1 MNKLKRI
8 LILGLIAIL
17 CFSVIPTTVA
27 YADSQPFSIIGSDGT
42 AYTPVKTDIK
52 YDPVGEI
59 YPTVYCLWVPED
71 VATLTIRASD
81 TYQKLHC
88 ACNKGGTSTTEN
100 GEIVLSLS
108 TNNHTKRC
116 LSTKL
121 KNIPDVGKYIDSS
134 TDVAH
139 LMLVKLYDDQATKI
153 SYILIQAGGTKLIAD
168 PQPFSI
174 TGSDGTAYT
183 PVKTDIKYDP
193 VGEIYP
199 TVYCLWVPEDV
210 ATLTIRASDT
220 YQKLHCACN
229 KGGTSTTEN
238 GEIVL
243 SLSTNNHTKRCLST
257 KLKNIPGVGK
267 YIDSSTDAAH
277 LMLVKLYDDQTTDIS
292 YILIQAGGSA
302 PTEDTT
308 PPELSLVA
316 NGVQRTGETT
326 ATVKF
331 TSSEAGTVY
340 YSLVSADAVDTSGAG
355 TPMVSGENTLN
366 ITGLTADAAT
376 VYIKAK
382 DSSGNISES
391 TLKAAVPAYETTYEI
406 YLGLWSHAQYYDLGY
421 RVASVTAD
429 GRPLS
434 MSGISEVE
442 CSGVKAGQTVK
453 VTLYIPE
460 AGKELASVS
469 LITNDGNKTP
479 INVTVDGTENSF
491 TFTMPAANV
500 RTAIGES
507 FTLKDSSIVRYS
519 LKSGVSLLYSNVGNI
534 ESNRQGTVTFT
545 DSNGV
550 TLMQAQPGQQVTVTA
565 QPVPYTAGDV
575 FHRKFVCWKGIEGIK
590 VSAEDQLK
598 PSFTFE
604 MPANDVYLFAEI
616 NNVGTEVTWKT
627 NPLDVTNVQL
637 KGLSSNDSPFV
648 FADGATLSAIPLGE
662 DWWYRY
668 EFTGWTVE
676 RDGTTLPDS
685 EVSTSLVNSSRPKGS
700 FGYATKVEFKA
711 SGEKMAVTANFRERA
726 FASVTAAADAAMGS
740 ATVTVGSSTPAET
753 QSVVYEG
760 QTVTLTATPG
770 DRYTLT
776 GWEVKEAGSDTL
788 IPTTPVEGNANQAT
802 FTMPAT
808 DNSITAT
815 AIFAVDPDKA
825 STACVLED
833 VDLKITGAT
842 VENQG
847 PSYTV
852 TVPANTDEDTLSAAV
867 LKFTISEYA
876 DIIRAGDETPW
887 PTNGQACG
895 MTLDTPVT
903 FTVRSEKCRLG
914 GDDAAKAE
922 YTITV
927 VRAKSTQCAIDSAKL
942 GNVDGVVDQT
952 GKTVTFTVPADTEDS
967 AVATMPLTFTCS
979 QYASIKLKDAEADW
993 VNDTACGMKLN
1004 EEKTFV
1010 VTAEDGTTTAE
1021 YTVVI
1026 HRAPSDKKALTGATL
1041 GDIAAVI
1048 DEDGHA
1054 LTFTVPSD
1062 TTDSTLGEMILKFT
1076 CSPRAAVKLKDAE
1089 DNWPA
1094 AGLRSGL
1101 KLGIPA
1107 TFVVTAENGD
1117 TQEYTVTVNRE
1128 KSTEKAITEAV
1139 LTKTGGASVK
1149 ADISEQNK
1157 TVTFM
1162 LPVGTTDADV
1172 AAMTLKFTCSQYA
1185 SIKLEGAETNWPA
1198 DGQLC
1203 GMKLNEAKTFV
1214 VTAENG
1220 GTQPYTVLIVRGK
1233 SAAKELT
1240 SAILLAKAG
1249 DTTSPATVKIDNAK
1263 KTIDFTLPAG
1273 TDTSK
1278 LGEMIL
1284 KLTVSDY
1291 ATVAKKDDPGKN
1303 WTEGAVCG
1311 MELDK
1316 AATFTVTAEN
1326 GSTQDYTVTIT
1337 RTKSTTKDIT
1347 AVKLLDADKSVIAE
1361 GKLSGT
1367 TWTITLPSDTDKALI
1382 NKIGTSTDVF
1392 MQINYTGVSLAQ
1404 AEGYDDATGIIG
1416 KWSSGNVMCGISPNS
1431 SKTFT
1436 VTAEDG
1442 STKTYT
1448 VEIKY
1453 TAPNAPTLSNGSA
1466 TRTSKT
1472 GATVKFTSSEA
1483 GTYYYKV
1490 VTHGAAAPTVDEIKK
1505 STTKGTASA
1514 GETTFTLSNL
1524 TEDARDIYIVVVSA
1538 SGGES
1543 TALKIEIPAY
1553 GGGTETPDTGK
1564 FTITANA
1571 PKGGTIT
1578 TNRTKAD
1585 KGDEII
1591 VTVTPDSGYQMVE
1604 GSLSYSLAV
1613 AGGETVKITGNRFIM
1628 PGGNVTITCKWE
1640 TATTTAKGI
1649 TSFSIN
1655 GVAGAVNNTTNT
1667 ITITMPRGTDVTKL
1681 TPTIST
1687 NGVKSLTPGSGETVN
1702 FTNSVTYMATMEDGS
1717 TKAYTVTVYVDKGTL
1732 ADQFWDKL
1740 TDFVNQVPWWEYAKH
1755 QQSTSSYPKY
1765 W

>member
-391 TLKAAVPAYETTYEI
+391 TLKAAVPAYETTYQI
-406 YLGLWSHAQYYDLGY
+406 YLGLWSHTQYYDLGY

-429 GRPLS
+429 GKLLDI
-434 MSGISEVE
+434 SGQQVVE
-442 CSGVKAGQTVK
+442 CGGIKAGQTVK
-453 VTLYIPE
+453 VTLFIPE

-469 LITNDGNKTP
+469 LITNDGNKAP
-479 INVTVDGTENSF
+479 IDATVDGTENSF

-519 LKSGVSLLYSNVGNI
+519 LKSGVSLLYSNVGDI

-545 DSNGV
+545 DADGV
-550 TLMQAQPGQQVTVTA
+550 TLMQARPGQQVTVTA
-565 QPVPYTAGDV
+565 QPVPYKAGNL
-575 FHRKFVCWKGIEGIK
+575 FHRKFVCWKDIEGIK

-726 FASVTAAADAAMGS
+726 FASVTAVADATMGS
-740 ATVTVGSSTPAET
+740 ATVAVGDSTPAET

-770 DRYTLT
+770 NRYTLT
-776 GWEVKEAGSDTL
+776 GWEVKAAGSDTL
-788 IPTTPVEGNANQAT
+788 IKVTTDAEDANKAT
-802 FTMPAT
+802 FIMPAT
-808 DNSITAT
+808 GKDITAK
-815 AIFAVDPDKA
+815 AIFEVDPAKA
-825 STACVLED
+825 STAC
-833 VDLKITGAT
+833 DLSNVTLDIRGAT
-842 VENQG
+842 SERSG
-847 PSYTV
+847 TKYTIK
-852 TVPANTDEDTLSAAV
+852 VPANTDEAALAKAV
-867 LKFTISEYA
+867 LTLEISEYA
-876 DIIRAGDETPW
+876 AIKKTGETDNW
-887 PTNGQACG
+887 P
-895 MTLDTPVT
+895 
-903 FTVRSEKCRLG
+903 
-914 GDDAAKAE
+914 AE
-922 YTITV
+922 
-927 VRAKSTQCAIDSAKL
+927 
-942 GNVDGVVDQT
+942 
-952 GKTVTFTVPADTEDS
+952 GK
-967 AVATMPLTFTCS
+967 
-979 QYASIKLKDAEADW
+979 
-993 VNDTACGMKLN
+993 ACGMKLD
-1004 EEKTFV
+1004 TPVIFT
-1010 VTAEDGTTTAE
+1010 VTAEDG
-1021 YTVVI
+1021 
-1026 HRAPSDKKALTGATL
+1026 
-1041 GDIAAVI
+1041 
-1048 DEDGHA
+1048 
-1054 LTFTVPSD
+1054 
-1062 TTDSTLGEMILKFT
+1062 
-1076 CSPRAAVKLKDAE
+1076 
-1089 DNWPA
+1089 
-1094 AGLRSGL
+1094 
-1101 KLGIPA
+1101 
-1107 TFVVTAENGD
+1107 
-1117 TQEYTVTVNRE
+1117 
-1128 KSTEKAITEAV
+1128 
-1139 LTKTGGASVK
+1139 KT
-1149 ADISEQNK
+1149 
-1157 TVTFM
+1157 
-1162 LPVGTTDADV
+1162 
-1172 AAMTLKFTCSQYA
+1172 
-1185 SIKLEGAETNWPA
+1185 
-1198 DGQLC
+1198 
-1203 GMKLNEAKTFV
+1203 
-1214 VTAENG
+1214 
-1220 GTQPYTVLIVRGK
+1220 
-1233 SAAKELT
+1233 
-1240 SAILLAKAG
+1240 
-1249 DTTSPATVKIDNAK
+1249 
-1263 KTIDFTLPAG
+1263 
-1273 TDTSK
+1273 
-1278 LGEMIL
+1278 
-1284 KLTVSDY
+1284 
-1291 ATVAKKDDPGKN
+1291 
-1303 WTEGAVCG
+1303 
-1311 MELDK
+1311 
-1316 AATFTVTAEN
+1316 
-1326 GSTQDYTVTIT
+1326 TQDYTVTIT

-1347 AVKLLDADKSVIAE
+1347 AVKLLNADKSVIAE

-1367 TWTITLPSDTDKALI
+1367 TWTITLPSNTDKTLI
-1382 NKIGTSTDVF
+1382 NKIGSAPDVY
-1392 MQINYTGVSLAQ
+1392 MQVLHTGVSVKQ
-1404 AEGYDDATGIIG
+1404 EEGWNDADGAPY
-1416 KWSSGNVMCGISPNS
+1416 WNSGDAMCGISVNT

-1436 VTAEDG
+1436 VTAEDD

-1448 VEIKY
+1448 VAIEY

-1472 GATVKFTSSEA
+1472 GATVKFTTNEA

-1490 VTHGAAAPTVDEIKK
+1490 VTHGAAAPTADEIMK
-1505 STTKGTASA
+1505 STTHGTASA
-1514 GETTFTLSNL
+1514 GETTITLSNL
-1524 TEDARDIYIVVVSA
+1524 TEDARDIYIVVVGA
-1538 SGGES
+1538 AGGES
-1543 TALKIEIPAY
+1543 TALKVEIPAY
-1553 GGGTETPDTGK
+1553 GSGSETPDTGK
-1564 FTITANA
+1564 FTISVNA
-1571 PKGGTIT
+1571 PKGGKIT
-1578 TNRTKAD
+1578 TYRTKAD

-1591 VTVTPDSGYQMVE
+1591 VTVTPDNGYQMVE
-1604 GSLSYSLAV
+1604 GSLTYSLAV
-1613 AGGETVKITGNRFIM
+1613 AGGETVKITGNRFTM
-1628 PGGNVTITCKWE
+1628 PAGNVTITCKWE

-1649 TSFSIN
+1649 TSFSVS
-1655 GVAGAVNNTTNT
+1655 GVVGAVNNTTNT
-1667 ITITMPRGTDVTKL
+1667 ITITLPRGTDVTKL
-1681 TPTIST
+1681 TPVIAT
-1687 NGVKSLTPGSGETVN
+1687 NGVKSLTPGSGETVD
-1702 FTNSVTYMATMEDGS
+1702 FTNAVTYTAAMEDGS
-1717 TKAYTVTVYVDKGTL
+1717 SKTYTVTVYVDKGTL

-1740 TDFVNQVPWWEYAKH
+1740 TDFATQVPWWEYAKH
-1755 QQSTSSYPKY
+1755 QQSTSKYPKY

>member
-1 MNKLKRI
+1 MKKHKQTILPLLLLTVLLLVGLCDRAYAEESAQYPYLTSFEMVDVDFFSSPKFDTGKDGTLIGVEWKNYPDGPQESVNKTECDYV
-8 LILGLIAIL
+8 LGEIK
-17 CFSVIPTTVA
+17 VYTNGIPTSSRKRKA
-27 YADSQPFSIIGSDGT
+27 YV
-42 AYTPVKTDIK
+42 TPVYTLANSDLVTQYATASGKQSKGVITAGNSKTATTRSDI
-52 YDPVGEI
+52 I
-59 YPTVYCLWVPED
+59 CF
-71 VATLTIRASD
+71 
-81 TYQKLHC
+81 
-88 ACNKGGTSTTEN
+88 TT
-100 GEIVLSLS
+100 
-108 TNNHTKRC
+108 
-116 LSTKL
+116 
-121 KNIPDVGKYIDSS
+121 
-134 TDVAH
+134 A
-139 LMLVKLYDDQATKI
+139 A
-153 SYILIQAGGTKLIAD
+153 GTKYGYNLTVLD
-168 PQPFSI
+168 
-174 TGSDGTAYT
+174 GSNQR
-183 PVKTDIKYDP
+183 V
-193 VGEIYP
+193 EI
-199 TVYCLWVPEDV
+199 
-210 ATLTIRASDT
+210 
-220 YQKLHCACN
+220 
-229 KGGTSTTEN
+229 
-238 GEIVL
+238 
-243 SLSTNNHTKRCLST
+243 
-257 KLKNIPGVGK
+257 
-267 YIDSSTDAAH
+267 
-277 LMLVKLYDDQTTDIS
+277 
-292 YILIQAGGSA
+292 
-302 PTEDTT
+302 PTEITL
-308 PPELSLVA
+308 ESI
-316 NGVQRTGETT
+316 
-326 ATVKF
+326 
-331 TSSEAGTVY
+331 
-340 YSLVSADAVDTSGAG
+340 AV
-355 TPMVSGENTLN
+355 NR
-366 ITGLTADAAT
+366 TADETAT
-376 VYIKAK
+376 VYIKSNVAGTYYYAVTEVNEK
-382 DSSGNISES
+382 PTFDENAES
-391 TLKAAVPAYETTYEI
+391 TALRRYVNTIQLTGLTAGAKKLHILAMSEGLDDVTLSIDIPKFAVAHSLSAAMSLIWEDQGGDKDNNRKGNVVFTNQSGTLITTAFE
-406 YLGLWSHAQYYDLGY
+406 
-421 RVASVTAD
+421 
-429 GRPLS
+429 
-434 MSGISEVE
+434 
-442 CSGVKAGQTVK
+442 GQTVTATAEPRNTGGWYEFAFEQWK
-453 VTLYIPE
+453 DETGIELT
-460 AGKELASVS
+460 KEQRK
-469 LITNDGNKTP
+469 TN
-479 INVTVDGTENSF
+479 
-491 TFTMPAANV
+491 
-500 RTAIGES
+500 
-507 FTLKDSSIVRYS
+507 
-519 LKSGVSLLYSNVGNI
+519 
-534 ESNRQGTVTFT
+534 TVTFKMP
-545 DSNGV
+545 DADV
-550 TLMQAQPGQQVTVTA
+550 T
-565 QPVPYTAGDV
+565 
-575 FHRKFVCWKGIEGIK
+575 
-590 VSAEDQLK
+590 
-598 PSFTFE
+598 
-604 MPANDVYLFAEI
+604 LFAEFK
-616 NNVGTEVTWKT
+616 NVGTTVTWGST
-627 NPLDVTNVQL
+627 PNGAPAVTVNGNTRDTQYVYRTGSTAEVNFNDTDWQESWVFLGWEIMINGENRADDPEYVTYPGVAANPHVVLAGDNVTITA
-637 KGLSSNDSPFV
+637 KFRAKI
-648 FADGATLSAIPLGE
+648 FA
-662 DWWYRY
+662 
-668 EFTGWTVE
+668 
-676 RDGTTLPDS
+676 
-685 EVSTSLVNSSRPKGS
+685 
-700 FGYATKVEFKA
+700 
-711 SGEKMAVTANFRERA
+711 AVTAK
-726 FASVTAAADAAMGS
+726 ADPAMGS
-740 ATVTVGSSTPAET
+740 AAVAIGDGEASPS
-753 QSVVYEG
+753 QSIVFEG
-760 QTVTLTATPG
+760 QTVTLTAAPG
-770 DRYTLT
+770 DRYTLKR
-776 GWEVKEAGSDTL
+776 WEVKDKDN
-788 IPTTPVEGNANQAT
+788 TPVEYTVAEDVNVAT

-808 DNSITAT
+808 GKDITAK
-815 AIFAVDPDKA
+815 AIFEVDPDKA
-825 STACVLED
+825 SPACVLED
-833 VDLKITGAT
+833 MELAIPSAT
-842 VENQG
+842 VENTG
-847 PSYTV
+847 PSYTI
-852 TVPANTDEDTLSAAV
+852 TVPANTDADTLAAAV
-867 LKFTISEYA
+867 LKFTVSKYA
-876 DIIRAGDETPW
+876 DVVTADGSVW
-887 PTNGQACG
+887 PEDGKACG

-927 VRAKSTQCAIDSAKL
+927 VRAKSTKCAIDSAKL
-942 GNVDGVVDQT
+942 GDVDGVIDQT
-952 GKTVTFTVPADTEDS
+952 TVTFTVPADTEDS
-967 AVATMPLTFTCS
+967 AVATMPLTFNCS
-979 QYASIKLKDAEADW
+979 QYASIKLKDAADW
-993 VNDTACGMKLN
+993 DNGTACGMALN

-1010 VTAEDGTTTAE
+1010 VTAEDGTTKAE

-1026 HRAPSDKKALTGATL
+1026 HRTPSDKKALTGATL

-1048 DEDGHA
+1048 DEDSHA
-1054 LTFTVPSD
+1054 VTFTVPSD

-1101 KLGIPA
+1101 KLGVPA

-1185 SIKLEGAETNWPA
+1185 SIKLENAGDNWPA
-1198 DGQLC
+1198 GGQLC
-1203 GMKLNEAKTFV
+1203 GMKLNETKTFV

-1220 GTQPYTVLIVRGK
+1220 DTQAYTVLIVRGK
-1233 SAAKELT
+1233 SSAKEITNAL
-1240 SAILLAKAG
+1240 LLAKAG

-1291 ATVAKKDDPGKN
+1291 ATVKKSGDTDNWPAAGK
-1303 WTEGAVCG
+1303 ACG
-1311 MELDK
+1311 MELNK

-1347 AVKLLDADKSVIAE
+1347 AVKLLNADKSVIAE

-1404 AEGYDDATGIIG
+1404 AEGYDDATGITG

-1453 TAPNAPTLSNGSA
+1453 TAPNAPTLSGGSA
-1466 TRTSKT
+1466 TRSSKT
-1472 GATVKFTSSEA
+1472 AATVKFTSSEA
-1483 GTYYYKV
+1483 GNYFYKV
-1490 VTHGAAAPTVDEIKK
+1490 VDHGAAVPTVDEIKK

-1702 FTNSVTYMATMEDGS
+1702 FTNSVTYTATMEDGS
-1717 TKAYTVTVYVDKGTL
+1717 TKTYTVTVYVDKGTL

>member
-174 TGSDGTAYT
+174 TGSNGTAYT

-308 PPELSLVA
+308 PPEFSLVA

-391 TLKAAVPAYETTYEI
+391 TLKAAVPAYETTYQI
-406 YLGLWSHAQYYDLGY
+406 YLGLWSHTQYYDLGY

-575 FHRKFVCWKGIEGIK
+575 FHRKFVCWKDIKGIE
-590 VSAEDQLK
+590 VSTEDQLN
-598 PSFTFE
+598 PSFTFT
-604 MPANDVYLFAEI
+604 MPASDVYLFAEI

-711 SGEKMAVTANFRERA
+711 SGEKMTVTANFRERA
-726 FASVTAAADAAMGS
+726 FASVTAVADATMGS
-740 ATVTVGSSTPAET
+740 ATVTVGGSTPAET

-770 DRYTLT
+770 ERYMLK
-776 GWEVKEAGSDTL
+776 GWEVKDADKNDVTYTVAED
-788 IPTTPVEGNANQAT
+788 VVNVAT
-802 FTMPAT
+802 FIMPAT
-808 DNSITAT
+808 GKDITAK
-815 AIFAVDPDKA
+815 AIFKVDPAKA
-825 STACVLED
+825 SAAC
-833 VDLKITGAT
+833 DLSNVTLNIPGAT
-842 VENQG
+842 SERSG
-847 PSYTV
+847 TKYTI
-852 TVPANTDEDTLSAAV
+852 TVPANTDEAALAQAV
-867 LKFTISEYA
+867 LKLEISEYA
-876 DIIRAGDETPW
+876 TVKKSGD
-887 PTNGQACG
+887 
-895 MTLDTPVT
+895 
-903 FTVRSEKCRLG
+903 
-914 GDDAAKAE
+914 
-922 YTITV
+922 
-927 VRAKSTQCAIDSAKL
+927 
-942 GNVDGVVDQT
+942 T
-952 GKTVTFTVPADTEDS
+952 G
-967 AVATMPLTFTCS
+967 
-979 QYASIKLKDAEADW
+979 
-993 VNDTACGMKLN
+993 
-1004 EEKTFV
+1004 
-1010 VTAEDGTTTAE
+1010 
-1021 YTVVI
+1021 
-1026 HRAPSDKKALTGATL
+1026 
-1041 GDIAAVI
+1041 
-1048 DEDGHA
+1048 
-1054 LTFTVPSD
+1054 
-1062 TTDSTLGEMILKFT
+1062 
-1076 CSPRAAVKLKDAE
+1076 
-1089 DNWPA
+1089 NWPA
-1094 AGLRSGL
+1094 EG
-1101 KLGIPA
+1101 
-1107 TFVVTAENGD
+1107 
-1117 TQEYTVTVNRE
+1117 
-1128 KSTEKAITEAV
+1128 KAC
-1139 LTKTGGASVK
+1139 
-1149 ADISEQNK
+1149 D
-1157 TVTFM
+1157 
-1162 LPVGTTDADV
+1162 
-1172 AAMTLKFTCSQYA
+1172 
-1185 SIKLEGAETNWPA
+1185 
-1198 DGQLC
+1198 
-1203 GMKLNEAKTFV
+1203 
-1214 VTAENG
+1214 
-1220 GTQPYTVLIVRGK
+1220 
-1233 SAAKELT
+1233 
-1240 SAILLAKAG
+1240 
-1249 DTTSPATVKIDNAK
+1249 
-1263 KTIDFTLPAG
+1263 
-1273 TDTSK
+1273 
-1278 LGEMIL
+1278 
-1284 KLTVSDY
+1284 
-1291 ATVAKKDDPGKN
+1291 
-1303 WTEGAVCG
+1303 

-1337 RTKSTTKDIT
+1337 KAKSSEKDIT
-1347 AVKLLDADKSVIAE
+1347 AVKLLNADKSVIAE

-1367 TWTITLPSDTDKALI
+1367 TWTITLPSNTDKALI
-1382 NKIGTSTDVF
+1382 NKIGSAPDVF

-1453 TAPNAPTLSNGSA
+1453 TAPNAPTLSGGSA

-1472 GATVKFTSSEA
+1472 AATVKFTSNEA
-1483 GTYYYKV
+1483 GTYFYKV
-1490 VTHGAAAPTVDEIKK
+1490 VEHGAAAPTVDEIMK
-1505 STTKGTASA
+1505 STTHGTVSA
-1514 GETTFTLSNL
+1514 GETTITLSNL
-1524 TEDARDIYIVVVSA
+1524 TEDARDIYIVVVNA

-1543 TALKIEIPAY
+1543 TVLKVEIPAY
-1553 GGGTETPDTGK
+1553 GSGSETPDTGK
-1564 FTITANA
+1564 FTITINA
-1571 PKGGTIT
+1571 PKGGKIT

-1591 VTVTPDSGYQMVE
+1591 VTVTPDSGYQMAE
-1604 GSLSYSLAV
+1604 GSLTYSLAV
-1613 AGGETVKITGNRFIM
+1613 AGGETVKITGNRFTM
-1628 PGGNVTITCKWE
+1628 PAGNVTITCKWE

-1681 TPTIST
+1681 TPVIAT
-1687 NGVKSLTPGSGETVN
+1687 NGVKSLTPGSGETVD
-1702 FTNSVTYMATMEDGS
+1702 FTNAVTYTAAMEDGS
-1717 TKAYTVTVYVDKGTL
+1717 SKTYTVTVYVDKGTL

-1740 TDFVNQVPWWEYAKH
+1740 TDFATQVPWWEYAKH
-1755 QQSTSSYPKY
+1755 QQSTSKYPKY

>member
-27 YADSQPFSIIGSDGT
+27 YADSQPFSITGSDGT

-59 YPTVYCLWVPED
+59 YPTVYCLRVPED

-81 TYQKLHC
+81 IYTTLQC

-121 KNIPDVGKYIDSS
+121 KNISGVGKYIDSS
-134 TDVAH
+134 TDVTH
-139 LMLVKLYDDQATKI
+139 LMLVKLYDDQATDI

-199 TVYCLWVPEDV
+199 TVYCLRVPEDV
-210 ATLTIRASDT
+210 ATLTIRASDIYT
-220 YQKLHCACN
+220 TLQCACN

-257 KLKNIPGVGK
+257 KLKNISGVGK
-267 YIDSSTDAAH
+267 YIDSSTDVTH
-277 LMLVKLYDDQTTDIS
+277 LMLVKLYDDQATDIS
-292 YILIQAGGSA
+292 YILIQAGGSV

-316 NGVQRTGETT
+316 DGVQRTGETT

-331 TSSEAGTVY
+331 TSSEAGTAY
-340 YSLVSADAVDTSGAG
+340 YSLVSADAVDTSAAG
-355 TPMVSGENTLN
+355 TAMVSGENTLN

-382 DSSGNISES
+382 DSSGNISVS
-391 TLKAAVPAYETTYEI
+391 TLEAAVPAYETTYEI

-421 RVASVTAD
+421 RVASVTVD

-500 RTAIGES
+500 RTAIGER

-519 LKSGVSLLYSNVGNI
+519 LKSGVSLLYSNVGDI
-534 ESNRQGTVTFT
+534 ESNRQGTVIFT

-575 FHRKFVCWKGIEGIK
+575 FHRKFVCWKDIEGIK

-726 FASVTAAADAAMGS
+726 FASVTAVADATMGS
-740 ATVTVGSSTPAET
+740 ATVAVGDSTPAET

-770 DRYTLT
+770 NRYTLT
-776 GWEVKEAGSDTL
+776 GWEVKAAGSDTL
-788 IPTTPVEGNANQAT
+788 IKVTTDAEDANKAT

-808 DNSITAT
+808 GKAITAK
-815 AIFAVDPDKA
+815 AIFEVDPDKA
-825 STACVLED
+825 SPACVLED
-833 VDLKITGAT
+833 VELAIPNAT
-842 VENQG
+842 VENTG
-847 PSYTV
+847 TSYTI
-852 TVPANTDEDTLSAAV
+852 TVPANTDADTLAAAV
-867 LKFTISEYA
+867 LNFTISKYA
-876 DIIRAGDETPW
+876 DVVTADGSVW
-887 PTNGQACG
+887 PEDGKACG

-903 FTVRSEKCRLG
+903 FTVRSEKCRIG
-914 GDDAAKAE
+914 KDDTAKA
-922 YTITV
+922 
-927 VRAKSTQCAIDSAKL
+927 
-942 GNVDGVVDQT
+942 
-952 GKTVTFTVPADTEDS
+952 
-967 AVATMPLTFTCS
+967 
-979 QYASIKLKDAEADW
+979 
-993 VNDTACGMKLN
+993 
-1004 EEKTFV
+1004 
-1010 VTAEDGTTTAE
+1010 
-1021 YTVVI
+1021 
-1026 HRAPSDKKALTGATL
+1026 
-1041 GDIAAVI
+1041 
-1048 DEDGHA
+1048 
-1054 LTFTVPSD
+1054 
-1062 TTDSTLGEMILKFT
+1062 
-1076 CSPRAAVKLKDAE
+1076 
-1089 DNWPA
+1089 
-1094 AGLRSGL
+1094 
-1101 KLGIPA
+1101 
-1107 TFVVTAENGD
+1107 
-1117 TQEYTVTVNRE
+1117 
-1128 KSTEKAITEAV
+1128 
-1139 LTKTGGASVK
+1139 
-1149 ADISEQNK
+1149 
-1157 TVTFM
+1157 
-1162 LPVGTTDADV
+1162 
-1172 AAMTLKFTCSQYA
+1172 
-1185 SIKLEGAETNWPA
+1185 
-1198 DGQLC
+1198 
-1203 GMKLNEAKTFV
+1203 
-1214 VTAENG
+1214 
-1220 GTQPYTVLIVRGK
+1220 
-1233 SAAKELT
+1233 
-1240 SAILLAKAG
+1240 
-1249 DTTSPATVKIDNAK
+1249 
-1263 KTIDFTLPAG
+1263 
-1273 TDTSK
+1273 
-1278 LGEMIL
+1278 
-1284 KLTVSDY
+1284 
-1291 ATVAKKDDPGKN
+1291 
-1303 WTEGAVCG
+1303 
-1311 MELDK
+1311 
-1316 AATFTVTAEN
+1316 
-1326 GSTQDYTVTIT
+1326 DYTVTIT
-1337 RTKSTTKDIT
+1337 KAKSSEKDIT
-1347 AVKLLDADKSVIAE
+1347 AVKLLNADKSVIAE

-1367 TWTITLPSDTDKALI
+1367 TWTITLPSNTDKTLI
-1382 NKIGTSTDVF
+1382 NKIGSAPDVY
-1392 MQINYTGVSLAQ
+1392 MQLLHTGVSVKQ
-1404 AEGYDDATGIIG
+1404 EEGWNDADGAPY
-1416 KWSSGNVMCGISPNS
+1416 WNSGDAMCGISVNT

-1436 VTAEDG
+1436 VTAEDD

-1448 VEIKY
+1448 VAIEY

-1472 GATVKFTSSEA
+1472 GATVKFTTNEA

-1490 VTHGAAAPTVDEIKK
+1490 VTHGAAAPTADEIMK
-1505 STTKGTASA
+1505 STTHGTASA
-1514 GETTFTLSNL
+1514 GETTITLSNL
-1524 TEDARDIYIVVVSA
+1524 TEDARDIYIVVVGA
-1538 SGGES
+1538 AGGES
-1543 TALKIEIPAY
+1543 TALKVEIPAY
-1553 GGGTETPDTGK
+1553 GSGSETPDTGK
-1564 FTITANA
+1564 FTISVNA
-1571 PKGGTIT
+1571 PKGGKIT
-1578 TNRTKAD
+1578 TYRTKAD

-1591 VTVTPDSGYQMVE
+1591 VTVTPDNGYQMVE
-1604 GSLSYSLAV
+1604 GSLTYSLAV
-1613 AGGETVKITGNRFIM
+1613 AGGETVKITGNRFTM
-1628 PGGNVTITCKWE
+1628 PAGNVTITCKWE

-1649 TSFSIN
+1649 TSFSIS
-1655 GVAGAVNNTTNT
+1655 GVVGAVNNTTNT
-1667 ITITMPRGTDVTKL
+1667 ITITLPRGTDVTKL
-1681 TPTIST
+1681 TPVIAT
-1687 NGVKSLTPGSGETVN
+1687 NGVKSLTPGSGETVD
-1702 FTNSVTYMATMEDGS
+1702 FTNAVTYTAAMEDGS
-1717 TKAYTVTVYVDKGTL
+1717 SKTYTVTVYVDKGTL

-1740 TDFVNQVPWWEYAKH
+1740 TDFATQVPWWEYAKH
-1755 QQSTSSYPKY
+1755 QQSTSKYPKY

>member
-139 LMLVKLYDDQATKI
+139 LMLVKLYDDQ
-153 SYILIQAGGTKLIAD
+153 
-168 PQPFSI
+168 
-174 TGSDGTAYT
+174 
-183 PVKTDIKYDP
+183 
-193 VGEIYP
+193 
-199 TVYCLWVPEDV
+199 
-210 ATLTIRASDT
+210 
-220 YQKLHCACN
+220 
-229 KGGTSTTEN
+229 
-238 GEIVL
+238 
-243 SLSTNNHTKRCLST
+243 
-257 KLKNIPGVGK
+257 
-267 YIDSSTDAAH
+267 
-277 LMLVKLYDDQTTDIS
+277 TTDIS

-340 YSLVSADAVDTSGAG
+340 YSLVSADAVDTSTAG
-355 TPMVSGENTLN
+355 TPMASGENTLN

-391 TLKAAVPAYETTYEI
+391 TLKAAIPAYETTYEI

-500 RTAIGES
+500 RTAIGER

-519 LKSGVSLLYSNVGNI
+519 LKSGVSLLYSNVGDI
-534 ESNRQGTVTFT
+534 ESNRQGTVIFT

-575 FHRKFVCWKGIEGIK
+575 FHRKFVCWKDIEGIK

-711 SGEKMAVTANFRERA
+711 SGEKMTVTANFCERA

-740 ATVTVGSSTPAET
+740 ATVTVGDSTPAET

-770 DRYTLT
+770 ERYTLK
-776 GWEVKEAGSDTL
+776 GWEVKDADKKDVTYTVAED
-788 IPTTPVEGNANQAT
+788 VVNVAT
-802 FTMPAT
+802 FIMPDT
-808 DNSITAT
+808 GKDITAK
-815 AIFAVDPDKA
+815 AIFEVDPAKA
-825 STACVLED
+825 SPAC
-833 VDLKITGAT
+833 DLSNVTLNIPGAT
-842 VENQG
+842 SERSG
-847 PSYTV
+847 TKYTI
-852 TVPANTDEDTLSAAV
+852 TVPANTDEAA
-867 LKFTISEYA
+867 LA
-876 DIIRAGDETPW
+876 
-887 PTNGQACG
+887 QA
-895 MTLDTPVT
+895 
-903 FTVRSEKCRLG
+903 
-914 GDDAAKAE
+914 A
-922 YTITV
+922 
-927 VRAKSTQCAIDSAKL
+927 
-942 GNVDGVVDQT
+942 
-952 GKTVTFTVPADTEDS
+952 
-967 AVATMPLTFTCS
+967 
-979 QYASIKLKDAEADW
+979 
-993 VNDTACGMKLN
+993 
-1004 EEKTFV
+1004 
-1010 VTAEDGTTTAE
+1010 
-1021 YTVVI
+1021 
-1026 HRAPSDKKALTGATL
+1026 
-1041 GDIAAVI
+1041 
-1048 DEDGHA
+1048 
-1054 LTFTVPSD
+1054 
-1062 TTDSTLGEMILKFT
+1062 
-1076 CSPRAAVKLKDAE
+1076 
-1089 DNWPA
+1089 
-1094 AGLRSGL
+1094 
-1101 KLGIPA
+1101 
-1107 TFVVTAENGD
+1107 
-1117 TQEYTVTVNRE
+1117 
-1128 KSTEKAITEAV
+1128 
-1139 LTKTGGASVK
+1139 
-1149 ADISEQNK
+1149 
-1157 TVTFM
+1157 
-1162 LPVGTTDADV
+1162 
-1172 AAMTLKFTCSQYA
+1172 
-1185 SIKLEGAETNWPA
+1185 
-1198 DGQLC
+1198 
-1203 GMKLNEAKTFV
+1203 
-1214 VTAENG
+1214 
-1220 GTQPYTVLIVRGK
+1220 
-1233 SAAKELT
+1233 
-1240 SAILLAKAG
+1240 
-1249 DTTSPATVKIDNAK
+1249 
-1263 KTIDFTLPAG
+1263 
-1273 TDTSK
+1273 
-1278 LGEMIL
+1278 L

-1291 ATVAKKDDPGKN
+1291 ATVKKSGDTDNWPAAGK
-1303 WTEGAVCG
+1303 ACG
-1311 MELDK
+1311 MKLDTPV
-1316 AATFTVTAEN
+1316 TFTVTAED
-1326 GSTQDYTVTIT
+1326 GKTTQDYALTIT
-1337 RTKSTTKDIT
+1337 KAKSSEKDIT
-1347 AVKLLDADKSVIAE
+1347 AVKLLNADKSVIAA

-1382 NKIGTSTDVF
+1382 NKIGTSPDVF

-1404 AEGYDDATGIIG
+1404 AEGYDDATGTVG

-1442 STKTYT
+1442 STKEYT

-1472 GATVKFTSSEA
+1472 GATVKFTTNEA

-1490 VTHGAAAPTVDEIKK
+1490 VTHGAAAPTADEIMK
-1505 STTKGTASA
+1505 STTHGTASA
-1514 GETTFTLSNL
+1514 GETTITLSNL
-1524 TEDARDIYIVVVSA
+1524 TEDARDIYIVVVGA
-1538 SGGES
+1538 AGGES
-1543 TALKIEIPAY
+1543 TALKVEIPAY
-1553 GGGTETPDTGK
+1553 GSGSETPDTGK
-1564 FTITANA
+1564 FTISVNA

-1591 VTVTPDSGYQMVE
+1591 VTVTPDSGYQMAD
-1604 GSLSYSLAV
+1604 GSLTYSLAV
-1613 AGGETVKITGNRFIM
+1613 AGGETVKITGNRFTM
-1628 PGGNVTITCKWE
+1628 PAGNVTITCKWE
-1640 TATTTAKGI
+1640 TATTTVKGI

-1655 GVAGAVNNTTNT
+1655 GVAGAVNNSTNT

-1681 TPTIST
+1681 TPVIAT
-1687 NGVKSLTPGSGETVN
+1687 NGVKSLTPGNGETVD
-1702 FTNSVTYMATMEDGS
+1702 FTNAVTYTAAMEDGS
-1717 TKAYTVTVYVDKGTL
+1717 SKTYTVTVYVDKGTL

-1740 TDFVNQVPWWEYAKH
+1740 TDFATQVPWWQYAEK
-1755 QQSTSSYPKY
+1755 QQSTSKYPKY

>member
-134 TDVAH
+134 RDVAH

-199 TVYCLWVPEDV
+199 TVYCLRVPEDV

-257 KLKNIPGVGK
+257 KLKNIPDVGK
-267 YIDSSTDAAH
+267 YIDSSRDVAH
-277 LMLVKLYDDQTTDIS
+277 LMLVKLYDDQATDIS
-292 YILIQAGGSA
+292 YILIQAGGSV

-308 PPELSLVA
+308 PPELSLIA

-340 YSLVSADAVDTSGAG
+340 YSLVSADAVDTSTAG
-355 TPMVSGENTLN
+355 TAMVSGENTLN
-366 ITGLTADAAT
+366 ITGITADATT

-382 DSSGNISES
+382 DGSGNISVS
-391 TLKAAVPAYETTYEI
+391 TLEAAVPAYETTYEI

-453 VTLYIPE
+453 VTLFIPE

-575 FHRKFVCWKGIEGIK
+575 FHRKFVCWKDIEGIK

-711 SGEKMAVTANFRERA
+711 SGKKMAVTANFRERA

-740 ATVTVGSSTPAET
+740 ATVTVGGSTPAET

-770 DRYTLT
+770 ERYMLK
-776 GWEVKEAGSDTL
+776 GWEVKDADNKDVTY
-788 IPTTPVEGNANQAT
+788 TVAKDVNVAT
-802 FTMPAT
+802 FIMPAT
-808 DNSITAT
+808 GKDITAK
-815 AIFAVDPDKA
+815 AIFEVDPAKA
-825 STACVLED
+825 SAAC
-833 VDLKITGAT
+833 DLSNVTLIIPGAT
-842 VENQG
+842 SERSG
-847 PSYTV
+847 TKYTI
-852 TVPANTDEDTLSAAV
+852 TVPANTDEAALAKAV
-867 LKFTISEYA
+867 LKLETSEYA
-876 DIIRAGDETPW
+876 AVKKTGETDNWPAAGK
-887 PTNGQACG
+887 ACG
-895 MTLDTPVT
+895 MTLDQAVT
-903 FTVRSEKCRLG
+903 FTVYSEKCLLG
-914 GDDAAKAE
+914 KDDTAKA
-922 YTITV
+922 
-927 VRAKSTQCAIDSAKL
+927 
-942 GNVDGVVDQT
+942 
-952 GKTVTFTVPADTEDS
+952 
-967 AVATMPLTFTCS
+967 
-979 QYASIKLKDAEADW
+979 
-993 VNDTACGMKLN
+993 
-1004 EEKTFV
+1004 
-1010 VTAEDGTTTAE
+1010 
-1021 YTVVI
+1021 
-1026 HRAPSDKKALTGATL
+1026 
-1041 GDIAAVI
+1041 
-1048 DEDGHA
+1048 
-1054 LTFTVPSD
+1054 
-1062 TTDSTLGEMILKFT
+1062 
-1076 CSPRAAVKLKDAE
+1076 
-1089 DNWPA
+1089 
-1094 AGLRSGL
+1094 
-1101 KLGIPA
+1101 
-1107 TFVVTAENGD
+1107 
-1117 TQEYTVTVNRE
+1117 
-1128 KSTEKAITEAV
+1128 
-1139 LTKTGGASVK
+1139 
-1149 ADISEQNK
+1149 
-1157 TVTFM
+1157 
-1162 LPVGTTDADV
+1162 
-1172 AAMTLKFTCSQYA
+1172 
-1185 SIKLEGAETNWPA
+1185 
-1198 DGQLC
+1198 
-1203 GMKLNEAKTFV
+1203 
-1214 VTAENG
+1214 
-1220 GTQPYTVLIVRGK
+1220 
-1233 SAAKELT
+1233 
-1240 SAILLAKAG
+1240 
-1249 DTTSPATVKIDNAK
+1249 
-1263 KTIDFTLPAG
+1263 
-1273 TDTSK
+1273 
-1278 LGEMIL
+1278 
-1284 KLTVSDY
+1284 
-1291 ATVAKKDDPGKN
+1291 
-1303 WTEGAVCG
+1303 
-1311 MELDK
+1311 
-1316 AATFTVTAEN
+1316 
-1326 GSTQDYTVTIT
+1326 DYTVTIT
-1337 RTKSTTKDIT
+1337 KAKSSEKDIT
-1347 AVKLLDADKSVIAE
+1347 AVKLLNADKSVIAE

-1453 TAPNAPTLSNGSA
+1453 TAPNAPTLSGGSA
-1466 TRTSKT
+1466 TRSSKT
-1472 GATVKFTSSEA
+1472 AATVKFTSSEA
-1483 GTYYYKV
+1483 GNYFYKV
-1490 VTHGAAAPTVDEIKK
+1490 VDHGAAVPTVDTSKNGT
-1505 STTKGTASA
+1505 SAVKGENTI
-1514 GETTFTLSNL
+1514 TLSNL
-1524 TEDARDIYIVVVSA
+1524 TEDARDIYIVVVNA
-1538 SGGES
+1538 SRGES
-1543 TALKIEIPAY
+1543 AALKVEIPAY
-1553 GGGTETPDTGK
+1553 GSGSETPDTGK
-1564 FTITANA
+1564 FTITINA

-1591 VTVTPDSGYQMVE
+1591 VTVKPDSGYQMVE
-1604 GSLSYSLAV
+1604 GSLTYSLAV
-1613 AGGETVKITGNRFIM
+1613 AGGETVKITGNRFTM
-1628 PGGNVTITCKWE
+1628 PAGNVTITCKWE

-1649 TSFSIN
+1649 TSFSIS
-1655 GVAGAVNNTTNT
+1655 GVVGAVNNTTNT
-1667 ITITMPRGTDVTKL
+1667 ITITLPRGTDVTKL
-1681 TPTIST
+1681 TPVIAT
-1687 NGVKSLTPGSGETVN
+1687 NGVKSLTPGSGETVD
-1702 FTNSVTYMATMEDGS
+1702 FTNAVTYTAAMEDGS
-1717 TKAYTVTVYVDKGTL
+1717 SKTYTVTVYVDKGTL

-1740 TDFVNQVPWWEYAKH
+1740 TDFATQVPWWEYAKH
-1755 QQSTSSYPKY
+1755 QQSTSKYPKY

>member
-1 MNKLKRI
+1 MKKHKQTILPLLLLTVLLLAGLCDRTYAEESAQYPYLTSFEMVDVDFFSSPKFNTGKDGTPIGVEWKNYPDGPQESVNKTECDYVLGEIKVYTNGVPTGNVRKRKAYVTPVYTLANSD
-8 LILGLIAIL
+8 LITQYATASGKQATNIITAGNSTTATTRSDII
-17 CFSVIPTTVA
+17 CFTT
-27 YADSQPFSIIGSDGT
+27 ADGTKYGYNLTVLDGSD
-42 AYTPVKTDIK
+42 
-52 YDPVGEI
+52 
-59 YPTVYCLWVPED
+59 
-71 VATLTIRASD
+71 
-81 TYQKLHC
+81 
-88 ACNKGGTSTTEN
+88 
-100 GEIVLSLS
+100 
-108 TNNHTKRC
+108 
-116 LSTKL
+116 
-121 KNIPDVGKYIDSS
+121 
-134 TDVAH
+134 
-139 LMLVKLYDDQATKI
+139 
-153 SYILIQAGGTKLIAD
+153 
-168 PQPFSI
+168 QPI
-174 TGSDGTAYT
+174 ET
-183 PVKTDIKYDP
+183 
-193 VGEIYP
+193 
-199 TVYCLWVPEDV
+199 
-210 ATLTIRASDT
+210 
-220 YQKLHCACN
+220 
-229 KGGTSTTEN
+229 
-238 GEIVL
+238 
-243 SLSTNNHTKRCLST
+243 
-257 KLKNIPGVGK
+257 
-267 YIDSSTDAAH
+267 
-277 LMLVKLYDDQTTDIS
+277 
-292 YILIQAGGSA
+292 
-302 PTEDTT
+302 PTEITLESIAVNRTAEDTAT
-308 PPELSLVA
+308 IYIKSNVA
-316 NGVQRTGETT
+316 GTYYYAVTEADEGPSFDETAETT
-326 ATVKF
+326 ALRRY
-331 TSSEAGTVY
+331 A
-340 YSLVSADAVDTSGAG
+340 
-355 TPMVSGENTLN
+355 NTIQL
-366 ITGLTADAAT
+366 TGLTAG
-376 VYIKAK
+376 AK
-382 DSSGNISES
+382 KLHILAKSE
-391 TLKAAVPAYETTYEI
+391 
-406 YLGLWSHAQYYDLGY
+406 GLD
-421 RVASVTAD
+421 
-429 GRPLS
+429 
-434 MSGISEVE
+434 
-442 CSGVKAGQTVK
+442 
-453 VTLYIPE
+453 
-460 AGKELASVS
+460 
-469 LITNDGNKTP
+469 
-479 INVTVDGTENSF
+479 NVTVSFDVPKFAVAHSLSASTSLIWEDQGDKDGNRKGNVVFTNQSGTPITSAFEGETVTATAEPYSESPMYEFSFVQWKNETGIELTEEQRKTKTV
-491 TFTMPAANV
+491 TFTMPDA
-500 RTAIGES
+500 
-507 FTLKDSSIVRYS
+507 
-519 LKSGVSLLYSNVGNI
+519 
-534 ESNRQGTVTFT
+534 
-545 DSNGV
+545 
-550 TLMQAQPGQQVTVTA
+550 
-565 QPVPYTAGDV
+565 DV
-575 FHRKFVCWKGIEGIK
+575 
-590 VSAEDQLK
+590 A
-598 PSFTFE
+598 
-604 MPANDVYLFAEI
+604 LFAEFK
-616 NNVGTEVTWKT
+616 NVGTTVTWDSTPSGAPAIMVNGNTLDTQYVYRTGSTAIVSFNGADNWKESWVFLGWEIMINGENRADDPKYVT
-627 NPLDVTNVQL
+627 YPGVAANPHVVLAGENVRITA
-637 KGLSSNDSPFV
+637 KFRSKV
-648 FADGATLSAIPLGE
+648 FA
-662 DWWYRY
+662 
-668 EFTGWTVE
+668 
-676 RDGTTLPDS
+676 
-685 EVSTSLVNSSRPKGS
+685 
-700 FGYATKVEFKA
+700 
-711 SGEKMAVTANFRERA
+711 AVTAK
-726 FASVTAAADAAMGS
+726 ADPAMGS
-740 ATVTVGSSTPAET
+740 AAVAIGDGEASPS
-753 QSVVYEG
+753 QSIVFEG

-802 FTMPAT
+802 FTMPST
-808 DNSITAT
+808 GKDITAK
-815 AIFAVDPDKA
+815 AIFEVDPANA
-825 STACVLED
+825 SAACVLED
-833 VDLKITGAT
+833 VELAIPSAK
-842 VENQG
+842 VENTG
-847 PSYTV
+847 TSYTI
-852 TVPANTDEDTLSAAV
+852 TVPANTDADTLAAAE
-867 LKFTISEYA
+867 LKFTVSEYA
-876 DIIRAGDETPW
+876 DVVTADGSVW
-887 PTNGQACG
+887 PEDGKACG

-903 FTVRSEKCRLG
+903 FTVRSEKCRIG
-914 GDDAAKAE
+914 EDDTAKAD

-927 VRAKSTQCAIDSAKL
+927 IRAKSTQCAIGSAKL

-952 GKTVTFTVPADTEDS
+952 GKTLTFTVPADTEDS
-967 AVATMPLTFTCS
+967 AVTNMPLTFACS

-1026 HRAPSDKKALTGATL
+1026 HRTPSDKKALTGATL
-1041 GDIAAVI
+1041 GDIPAEIDDDSHAV
-1048 DEDGHA
+1048 
-1054 LTFTVPSD
+1054 TFTVPSD
-1062 TTDSTLGEMILKFT
+1062 TTNSTLGEMILKFT

-1101 KLGIPA
+1101 KLGVPA

-1233 SAAKELT
+1233 SAAKEIT

-1367 TWTITLPSDTDKALI
+1367 TWTITLPSNTDKALI

-1431 SKTFT
+1431 SNTFT

-1524 TEDARDIYIVVVSA
+1524 TEDARDIYIVVVNA
-1538 SGGES
+1538 SRGES
-1543 TALKIEIPAY
+1543 AALKVEIPAY
-1553 GGGTETPDTGK
+1553 GSGSETPDTGK
-1564 FTITANA
+1564 FTITINA

-1702 FTNSVTYMATMEDGS
+1702 FTNSVTYTATMEDGS
-1717 TKAYTVTVYVDKGTL
+1717 TKTYTVTVYVDKGTL

-1740 TDFVNQVPWWEYAKH
+1740 TDFVNQVPWWQYAEK
-1755 QQSTSSYPKY
+1755 QQSTSKYPKY

>member
-27 YADSQPFSIIGSDGT
+27 YADSQPFSITGSDGT

-59 YPTVYCLWVPED
+59 YPTLYCLWVPED
-71 VATLTIRASD
+71 VEALTIRASD
-81 TYQKLHC
+81 IYTTLQC
-88 ACNKGGTSTTEN
+88 ACNKGGASTVEN
-100 GEIVLSLS
+100 GEIALSLS

-121 KNIPDVGKYIDSS
+121 KNISGVDKYIDSS
-134 TDVAH
+134 TDVTH
-139 LMLVKLYDDQATKI
+139 LMLVKLYDDQATDI

-199 TVYCLWVPEDV
+199 TVYCLRVPEDV
-210 ATLTIRASDT
+210 ATLTIRASDIYT
-220 YQKLHCACN
+220 TLQCACN

-257 KLKNIPGVGK
+257 KLKNISGVGK
-267 YIDSSTDAAH
+267 YIDSSTDVTH
-277 LMLVKLYDDQTTDIS
+277 LMLVKLYDDQATDIS
-292 YILIQAGGSA
+292 YILIQAGGSV

-316 NGVQRTGETT
+316 DGVQRTGETT

-331 TSSEAGTVY
+331 TSSEAGTAY
-340 YSLVSADAVDTSGAG
+340 YSLVSADAVDTSAAG
-355 TPMVSGENTLN
+355 TAMVSGENTLN

-382 DSSGNISES
+382 DSSGNISVS
-391 TLKAAVPAYETTYEI
+391 TLEAAVPAYETTYEI

-500 RTAIGES
+500 RTAIGER

-519 LKSGVSLLYSNVGNI
+519 LKSGVSLLYSNVGDI
-534 ESNRQGTVTFT
+534 ESNRQGTVIFT

-575 FHRKFVCWKGIEGIK
+575 FHRKFVCWKDIEGIK

-711 SGEKMAVTANFRERA
+711 SGKKMAVTANFRERA

-740 ATVTVGSSTPAET
+740 ATVTVGGSTPAET

-770 DRYTLT
+770 ERYTLK
-776 GWEVKEAGSDTL
+776 GWEVKDKDN
-788 IPTTPVEGNANQAT
+788 TPVEYTVAEDVNVAT

-808 DNSITAT
+808 GKAITAK
-815 AIFAVDPDKA
+815 AIFEVDPDKA
-825 STACVLED
+825 SAACVLED
-833 VDLKITGAT
+833 VELAIPSAK
-842 VENQG
+842 VENTG
-847 PSYTV
+847 TSYTI
-852 TVPANTDEDTLSAAV
+852 TVPANTDADTLAAAE
-867 LKFTISEYA
+867 LKFTVSEYA
-876 DIIRAGDETPW
+876 DVVTADGSVW
-887 PTNGQACG
+887 PEDGKACG
-895 MTLDTPVT
+895 MALDTPVT
-903 FTVRSEKCRLG
+903 FTVRSEKCRIG
-914 GDDAAKAE
+914 KDDTAKA
-922 YTITV
+922 
-927 VRAKSTQCAIDSAKL
+927 
-942 GNVDGVVDQT
+942 
-952 GKTVTFTVPADTEDS
+952 
-967 AVATMPLTFTCS
+967 
-979 QYASIKLKDAEADW
+979 
-993 VNDTACGMKLN
+993 
-1004 EEKTFV
+1004 
-1010 VTAEDGTTTAE
+1010 
-1021 YTVVI
+1021 
-1026 HRAPSDKKALTGATL
+1026 
-1041 GDIAAVI
+1041 
-1048 DEDGHA
+1048 
-1054 LTFTVPSD
+1054 
-1062 TTDSTLGEMILKFT
+1062 
-1076 CSPRAAVKLKDAE
+1076 
-1089 DNWPA
+1089 
-1094 AGLRSGL
+1094 
-1101 KLGIPA
+1101 
-1107 TFVVTAENGD
+1107 
-1117 TQEYTVTVNRE
+1117 
-1128 KSTEKAITEAV
+1128 
-1139 LTKTGGASVK
+1139 
-1149 ADISEQNK
+1149 
-1157 TVTFM
+1157 
-1162 LPVGTTDADV
+1162 
-1172 AAMTLKFTCSQYA
+1172 
-1185 SIKLEGAETNWPA
+1185 
-1198 DGQLC
+1198 
-1203 GMKLNEAKTFV
+1203 
-1214 VTAENG
+1214 
-1220 GTQPYTVLIVRGK
+1220 
-1233 SAAKELT
+1233 
-1240 SAILLAKAG
+1240 
-1249 DTTSPATVKIDNAK
+1249 
-1263 KTIDFTLPAG
+1263 
-1273 TDTSK
+1273 
-1278 LGEMIL
+1278 
-1284 KLTVSDY
+1284 
-1291 ATVAKKDDPGKN
+1291 
-1303 WTEGAVCG
+1303 
-1311 MELDK
+1311 
-1316 AATFTVTAEN
+1316 
-1326 GSTQDYTVTIT
+1326 DYTVTIT
-1337 RTKSTTKDIT
+1337 KAKSSEKDIT
-1347 AVKLLDADKSVIAE
+1347 AVKLLNADKSVIAE

-1453 TAPNAPTLSNGSA
+1453 TAPNAPTLSGGSA
-1466 TRTSKT
+1466 TRSSKT
-1472 GATVKFTSSEA
+1472 AATVKFTSSEA
-1483 GTYYYKV
+1483 GNYFYKV
-1490 VTHGAAAPTVDEIKK
+1490 VDHGATAPTADEIMK
-1505 STTKGTASA
+1505 STTKGTAST
-1514 GETTFTLSNL
+1514 GEITFTLSNL

-1538 SGGES
+1538 AGGES
-1543 TALKIEIPAY
+1543 APLKVEIPAY
-1553 GGGTETPDTGK
+1553 GSGSETPDTGK
-1564 FTITANA
+1564 FTITINA

-1591 VTVTPDSGYQMVE
+1591 VTVKPDSGYQMVE
-1604 GSLSYSLAV
+1604 GSLTYSLAV
-1613 AGGETVKITGNRFIM
+1613 AGGETVKITDNRFTM
-1628 PGGNVTITCKWE
+1628 PAGNVTITCKWE

-1649 TSFSIN
+1649 TSFSIS
-1655 GVAGAVNNTTNT
+1655 GVVGAVNNTTNT
-1667 ITITMPRGTDVTKL
+1667 ITITLPRGTDVTKL
-1681 TPTIST
+1681 TPVIAT
-1687 NGVKSLTPGSGETVN
+1687 NGVKSLTPGSGETVD
-1702 FTNSVTYMATMEDGS
+1702 FTNAVTYTAAMEDGS
-1717 TKAYTVTVYVDKGTL
+1717 SKTYTVTVYVDKGTL

-1740 TDFVNQVPWWEYAKH
+1740 TDFATQVPWWEYAKH
-1755 QQSTSSYPKY
+1755 QQSTSKYPKY

>member
-1 MNKLKRI
+1 MICGCNKGTLTSENGENVLSLPTSGHDSFCLQLWLSLGNYPGYEKYIDGSCENLIQVKVAAINGGVVTEINYI
-8 LILGLIAIL
+8 LIQVGGTKLIE
-17 CFSVIPTTVA
+17 
-27 YADSQPFSIIGSDGT
+27 DSQPFTITGSDGNT
-42 AYTPVKTDIK
+42 YTPVKTDIAVQ
-52 YDPVGEI
+52 DGEI
-59 YPTVYCLWVPED
+59 VPTVYCLWVPKD
-71 VATLTIRASD
+71 VANLTIRAAD
-81 TYQKLHC
+81 PYKEMVCECGQQGPVT
-88 ACNKGGTSTTEN
+88 NEN
-100 GEIVLSLS
+100 GENIMSLPTS
-108 TNNHTKRC
+108 GHSEFC
-116 LSTKL
+116 LKFWL
-121 KNIPDVGKYIDSS
+121 GIGNYPGYEKYIDGNCE
-134 TDVAH
+134 D
-139 LMLVKLYDDQATKI
+139 LIQVKLIAKNDGVITEI
-153 SYILIQAGGTKLIAD
+153 NYILIQ
-168 PQPFSI
+168 
-174 TGSDGTAYT
+174 
-183 PVKTDIKYDP
+183 V
-193 VGEIYP
+193 
-199 TVYCLWVPEDV
+199 
-210 ATLTIRASDT
+210 
-220 YQKLHCACN
+220 
-229 KGGTSTTEN
+229 
-238 GEIVL
+238 
-243 SLSTNNHTKRCLST
+243 
-257 KLKNIPGVGK
+257 
-267 YIDSSTDAAH
+267 
-277 LMLVKLYDDQTTDIS
+277 
-292 YILIQAGGSA
+292 GGSV

-316 NGVQRTGETT
+316 DGVQRTGETT

-340 YSLVSADAVDTSGAG
+340 YSLVSADAVDTSTAG
-355 TPMVSGENTLN
+355 TAMVSGENMLN
-366 ITGLTADAAT
+366 ITGITADAAT

-382 DSSGNISES
+382 DGSGNVSES
-391 TLKAAVPAYETTYEI
+391 TLEAAVPAYETTYEI

-479 INVTVDGTENSF
+479 INVTIDGTENSF

-519 LKSGVSLLYSNVGNI
+519 LKSGVSLLYSNVEAI

-575 FHRKFVCWKGIEGIK
+575 FHRKFVCWKDIEGIK

-711 SGEKMAVTANFRERA
+711 SGEKMTVTANFCERA

-740 ATVTVGSSTPAET
+740 ATVTVGDSTPAET

-770 DRYTLT
+770 ARYTLT
-776 GWEVKEAGSDTL
+776 GWEVKVDGSDTL
-788 IPTTPVEGNANQAT
+788 IEVTKDAENANKAT

-808 DNSITAT
+808 KENITAK
-815 AIFAVDPDKA
+815 AIFKVDPAKA
-825 STACVLED
+825 SAACVLED
-833 VDLKITGAT
+833 VELAIPSAT
-842 VENQG
+842 VENTG
-847 PSYTV
+847 TSYTI
-852 TVPANTDEDTLSAAV
+852 TVPANTDADTLAAAV
-867 LKFTISEYA
+867 LKFTVSKYA
-876 DIIRAGDETPW
+876 DVVTADGSVW
-887 PTNGQACG
+887 PEDGKDCG

-903 FTVRSEKCRLG
+903 FTVRSEKCRIG
-914 GDDAAKAE
+914 NDDTAKA
-922 YTITV
+922 
-927 VRAKSTQCAIDSAKL
+927 
-942 GNVDGVVDQT
+942 
-952 GKTVTFTVPADTEDS
+952 
-967 AVATMPLTFTCS
+967 
-979 QYASIKLKDAEADW
+979 
-993 VNDTACGMKLN
+993 
-1004 EEKTFV
+1004 
-1010 VTAEDGTTTAE
+1010 
-1021 YTVVI
+1021 
-1026 HRAPSDKKALTGATL
+1026 
-1041 GDIAAVI
+1041 
-1048 DEDGHA
+1048 
-1054 LTFTVPSD
+1054 
-1062 TTDSTLGEMILKFT
+1062 
-1076 CSPRAAVKLKDAE
+1076 
-1089 DNWPA
+1089 
-1094 AGLRSGL
+1094 
-1101 KLGIPA
+1101 
-1107 TFVVTAENGD
+1107 
-1117 TQEYTVTVNRE
+1117 
-1128 KSTEKAITEAV
+1128 
-1139 LTKTGGASVK
+1139 
-1149 ADISEQNK
+1149 
-1157 TVTFM
+1157 
-1162 LPVGTTDADV
+1162 
-1172 AAMTLKFTCSQYA
+1172 
-1185 SIKLEGAETNWPA
+1185 
-1198 DGQLC
+1198 
-1203 GMKLNEAKTFV
+1203 
-1214 VTAENG
+1214 
-1220 GTQPYTVLIVRGK
+1220 
-1233 SAAKELT
+1233 
-1240 SAILLAKAG
+1240 
-1249 DTTSPATVKIDNAK
+1249 
-1263 KTIDFTLPAG
+1263 
-1273 TDTSK
+1273 
-1278 LGEMIL
+1278 
-1284 KLTVSDY
+1284 
-1291 ATVAKKDDPGKN
+1291 
-1303 WTEGAVCG
+1303 
-1311 MELDK
+1311 
-1316 AATFTVTAEN
+1316 
-1326 GSTQDYTVTIT
+1326 DYTVTIT
-1337 RTKSTTKDIT
+1337 KAKSSEKDIT
-1347 AVKLLDADKSVIAE
+1347 AVKLLNADKSVIAE
-1361 GKLSGT
+1361 GKLNGT
-1367 TWTITLPSDTDKALI
+1367 TWTITLPSNTDKALI
-1382 NKIGTSTDVF
+1382 NKIGSATDIY
-1392 MQINYTGVSLAQ
+1392 MQVLHTGVSVKQ
-1404 AEGYDDATGIIG
+1404 EEGWNDADGVPY
-1416 KWSSGNVMCGISPNS
+1416 WNSGDAMCGISVNT

-1448 VEIKY
+1448 VAIEY

-1466 TRTSKT
+1466 ARSSKT
-1472 GATVKFTSSEA
+1472 AATVKFTTNEA

-1613 AGGETVKITGNRFIM
+1613 AGGETVKITGNRFTM

-1702 FTNSVTYMATMEDGS
+1702 FTNSVNYTATMEDGS
-1717 TKAYTVTVYVDKGTL
+1717 TKTYTVTVYVEKGTL
-1732 ADQFWDKL
+1732 SDQFWDKL

>member
-27 YADSQPFSIIGSDGT
+27 YADSQPFSITGSDGT

-59 YPTVYCLWVPED
+59 YPTLYCLWVPED
-71 VATLTIRASD
+71 VEALTIRASD
-81 TYQKLHC
+81 IYTTLQC
-88 ACNKGGTSTTEN
+88 ACNKGGASTVEN
-100 GEIVLSLS
+100 GEIALSLS

-121 KNIPDVGKYIDSS
+121 KNISGVDKYIDSS
-134 TDVAH
+134 TDVTH
-139 LMLVKLYDDQATKI
+139 LMLVKLYDDQATDI

-199 TVYCLWVPEDV
+199 TVYCLRVPEDV
-210 ATLTIRASDT
+210 ATLTIRASDIYT
-220 YQKLHCACN
+220 TLQCACN

-257 KLKNIPGVGK
+257 KLKNISGVGK
-267 YIDSSTDAAH
+267 YIDSSTDVTH
-277 LMLVKLYDDQTTDIS
+277 LMLVKLYDDQATDIS
-292 YILIQAGGSA
+292 YILIQAGGSV

-316 NGVQRTGETT
+316 DGVQRTGETT

-331 TSSEAGTVY
+331 TSSEAGTAY
-340 YSLVSADAVDTSGAG
+340 YSLVSADAVDTSAAG
-355 TPMVSGENTLN
+355 TAMVSGENTLN

-382 DSSGNISES
+382 DSSGNISVS
-391 TLKAAVPAYETTYEI
+391 TLEAAVPAYETTYEI

-500 RTAIGES
+500 RTAIGER

-519 LKSGVSLLYSNVGNI
+519 LKSGVSLLYSNVGDI
-534 ESNRQGTVTFT
+534 ESNRQGTVIFT

-575 FHRKFVCWKGIEGIK
+575 FHRKFVCWKDIEGIK

-711 SGEKMAVTANFRERA
+711 SGKKMAVTANFRERA

-740 ATVTVGSSTPAET
+740 ATVTVGGSTPAET

-770 DRYTLT
+770 ERYTLK
-776 GWEVKEAGSDTL
+776 GWEVKDKDN
-788 IPTTPVEGNANQAT
+788 TPVEYTVAEDVNVAT

-808 DNSITAT
+808 GKAITAK
-815 AIFAVDPDKA
+815 AIFEVDPDKA
-825 STACVLED
+825 SAACVLED
-833 VDLKITGAT
+833 VELAIPSAK
-842 VENQG
+842 VENTG
-847 PSYTV
+847 TSYTI
-852 TVPANTDEDTLSAAV
+852 TVPANTDADTLAAAE
-867 LKFTISEYA
+867 LKFTVSEYA
-876 DIIRAGDETPW
+876 DVVTADGSVW
-887 PTNGQACG
+887 PEDGKACG
-895 MTLDTPVT
+895 MALDTPVT
-903 FTVRSEKCRLG
+903 FTVRSEKCRIG
-914 GDDAAKAE
+914 KDDTAKA
-922 YTITV
+922 
-927 VRAKSTQCAIDSAKL
+927 
-942 GNVDGVVDQT
+942 
-952 GKTVTFTVPADTEDS
+952 
-967 AVATMPLTFTCS
+967 
-979 QYASIKLKDAEADW
+979 
-993 VNDTACGMKLN
+993 
-1004 EEKTFV
+1004 
-1010 VTAEDGTTTAE
+1010 
-1021 YTVVI
+1021 
-1026 HRAPSDKKALTGATL
+1026 
-1041 GDIAAVI
+1041 
-1048 DEDGHA
+1048 
-1054 LTFTVPSD
+1054 
-1062 TTDSTLGEMILKFT
+1062 
-1076 CSPRAAVKLKDAE
+1076 
-1089 DNWPA
+1089 
-1094 AGLRSGL
+1094 
-1101 KLGIPA
+1101 
-1107 TFVVTAENGD
+1107 
-1117 TQEYTVTVNRE
+1117 
-1128 KSTEKAITEAV
+1128 
-1139 LTKTGGASVK
+1139 
-1149 ADISEQNK
+1149 
-1157 TVTFM
+1157 
-1162 LPVGTTDADV
+1162 
-1172 AAMTLKFTCSQYA
+1172 
-1185 SIKLEGAETNWPA
+1185 
-1198 DGQLC
+1198 
-1203 GMKLNEAKTFV
+1203 
-1214 VTAENG
+1214 
-1220 GTQPYTVLIVRGK
+1220 
-1233 SAAKELT
+1233 
-1240 SAILLAKAG
+1240 
-1249 DTTSPATVKIDNAK
+1249 
-1263 KTIDFTLPAG
+1263 
-1273 TDTSK
+1273 
-1278 LGEMIL
+1278 
-1284 KLTVSDY
+1284 
-1291 ATVAKKDDPGKN
+1291 
-1303 WTEGAVCG
+1303 
-1311 MELDK
+1311 
-1316 AATFTVTAEN
+1316 
-1326 GSTQDYTVTIT
+1326 DYTVTIT
-1337 RTKSTTKDIT
+1337 KAKSSEKDIT
-1347 AVKLLDADKSVIAE
+1347 AVKLLNADKSVIAE

-1453 TAPNAPTLSNGSA
+1453 TAPNAPTLSGGSA

-1483 GTYYYKV
+1483 GNYFYKV
-1490 VTHGAAAPTVDEIKK
+1490 VDHGAAVPTVDTSKNGT
-1505 STTKGTASA
+1505 SAVKGENTI
-1514 GETTFTLSNL
+1514 TLSNL
-1524 TEDARDIYIVVVSA
+1524 TEDARDIYIVVVNA
-1538 SGGES
+1538 SRGES
-1543 TALKIEIPAY
+1543 AALKAEIPAY
-1553 GGGTETPDTGK
+1553 GSGSETPDTGK
-1564 FTITANA
+1564 FTITINA

-1591 VTVTPDSGYQMVE
+1591 VTVKPDSGYQMVE
-1604 GSLSYSLAV
+1604 GSLTYSLAV
-1613 AGGETVKITGNRFIM
+1613 AGGETVKITGNRFTM
-1628 PGGNVTITCKWE
+1628 PAGNVTITCKWE

-1649 TSFSIN
+1649 TSFSVS
-1655 GVAGAVNNTTNT
+1655 GVVGAVNNTTNT
-1667 ITITMPRGTDVTKL
+1667 ITITLPRGTDVTKL
-1681 TPTIST
+1681 TPVIAT
-1687 NGVKSLTPGSGETVN
+1687 NGVKSLTPGSGETVD
-1702 FTNSVTYMATMEDGS
+1702 FTNAVTYTAAMEDGS
-1717 TKAYTVTVYVDKGTL
+1717 SKTYTVTVYVDKGTL

-1740 TDFVNQVPWWEYAKH
+1740 TDFATQVPWWEYAKH
-1755 QQSTSSYPKY
+1755 QQSTSKYPKY

>member
-174 TGSDGTAYT
+174 TGSNGTAYT

-308 PPELSLVA
+308 PPEFSLVA

-391 TLKAAVPAYETTYEI
+391 TLKAAVPAYETTYQI
-406 YLGLWSHAQYYDLGY
+406 YLGLWSHTQYYDLGY

-575 FHRKFVCWKGIEGIK
+575 FHRKFVCWKDIKGIE
-590 VSAEDQLK
+590 VSTEDQLN
-598 PSFTFE
+598 PSFTFT
-604 MPANDVYLFAEI
+604 MPASDVYLFAEI

-711 SGEKMAVTANFRERA
+711 SGEKMTVTANFRERA
-726 FASVTAAADAAMGS
+726 FASVTAVADATMGS
-740 ATVTVGSSTPAET
+740 ATVTVGGSTPAET

-770 DRYTLT
+770 ERYMLK
-776 GWEVKEAGSDTL
+776 GWEVKDADKNDVTYTVAED
-788 IPTTPVEGNANQAT
+788 VVNVAT
-802 FTMPAT
+802 FIMPAT
-808 DNSITAT
+808 GKDITAK
-815 AIFAVDPDKA
+815 AIFKVDPAKA
-825 STACVLED
+825 SAAC
-833 VDLKITGAT
+833 DLSNVTLNIPGAT
-842 VENQG
+842 SERSG
-847 PSYTV
+847 TKYTI
-852 TVPANTDEDTLSAAV
+852 TVPANTDEAALAQAV
-867 LKFTISEYA
+867 LKLEISEYA
-876 DIIRAGDETPW
+876 TVKKSGD
-887 PTNGQACG
+887 
-895 MTLDTPVT
+895 
-903 FTVRSEKCRLG
+903 
-914 GDDAAKAE
+914 
-922 YTITV
+922 
-927 VRAKSTQCAIDSAKL
+927 
-942 GNVDGVVDQT
+942 T
-952 GKTVTFTVPADTEDS
+952 G
-967 AVATMPLTFTCS
+967 
-979 QYASIKLKDAEADW
+979 
-993 VNDTACGMKLN
+993 
-1004 EEKTFV
+1004 
-1010 VTAEDGTTTAE
+1010 
-1021 YTVVI
+1021 
-1026 HRAPSDKKALTGATL
+1026 
-1041 GDIAAVI
+1041 
-1048 DEDGHA
+1048 
-1054 LTFTVPSD
+1054 
-1062 TTDSTLGEMILKFT
+1062 
-1076 CSPRAAVKLKDAE
+1076 
-1089 DNWPA
+1089 NWPA
-1094 AGLRSGL
+1094 EG
-1101 KLGIPA
+1101 
-1107 TFVVTAENGD
+1107 
-1117 TQEYTVTVNRE
+1117 
-1128 KSTEKAITEAV
+1128 KAC
-1139 LTKTGGASVK
+1139 
-1149 ADISEQNK
+1149 D
-1157 TVTFM
+1157 
-1162 LPVGTTDADV
+1162 
-1172 AAMTLKFTCSQYA
+1172 
-1185 SIKLEGAETNWPA
+1185 
-1198 DGQLC
+1198 
-1203 GMKLNEAKTFV
+1203 
-1214 VTAENG
+1214 
-1220 GTQPYTVLIVRGK
+1220 
-1233 SAAKELT
+1233 
-1240 SAILLAKAG
+1240 
-1249 DTTSPATVKIDNAK
+1249 
-1263 KTIDFTLPAG
+1263 
-1273 TDTSK
+1273 
-1278 LGEMIL
+1278 
-1284 KLTVSDY
+1284 
-1291 ATVAKKDDPGKN
+1291 
-1303 WTEGAVCG
+1303 

-1337 RTKSTTKDIT
+1337 KAKSSEKDIT
-1347 AVKLLDADKSVIAE
+1347 AVKLLNADKSVIAE

-1367 TWTITLPSDTDKALI
+1367 TWTITLPSNTDKALI
-1382 NKIGTSTDVF
+1382 NKIGSAPDVF

-1453 TAPNAPTLSNGSA
+1453 TAPNAPTLSGGSA

-1472 GATVKFTSSEA
+1472 AATVKFTSNEA
-1483 GTYYYKV
+1483 GTYFYKV
-1490 VTHGAAAPTVDEIKK
+1490 VEHGAAAPTVDEIMK
-1505 STTKGTASA
+1505 STTHGTASA
-1514 GETTFTLSNL
+1514 GETTITLSNL
-1524 TEDARDIYIVVVSA
+1524 TEDARDIYIVVVNA

-1543 TALKIEIPAY
+1543 TVLKVEIPAY
-1553 GGGTETPDTGK
+1553 GSGSETPDTGK
-1564 FTITANA
+1564 FTITINA

-1591 VTVTPDSGYQMVE
+1591 VTVTPDSGYQMAE
-1604 GSLSYSLAV
+1604 GSLTYSLAV
-1613 AGGETVKITGNRFIM
+1613 AGGETVKITGNRFTM
-1628 PGGNVTITCKWE
+1628 PAGNVTITCKWE

-1655 GVAGAVNNTTNT
+1655 GVAGAVNNSTNT
-1667 ITITMPRGTDVTKL
+1667 ITITMPRGTNVTKL
-1681 TPTIST
+1681 TPVIAT
-1687 NGVKSLTPGSGETVN
+1687 NGVKSLTPGNGETVN
-1702 FTNSVTYMATMEDGS
+1702 FTNAVTYTAAMEDGS
-1717 TKAYTVTVYVDKGTL
+1717 SKTYTVTVYVDKGTL

-1740 TDFVNQVPWWEYAKH
+1740 TDFATQVPWWQYAEK
-1755 QQSTSSYPKY
+1755 QQSTSKYPKY

>member
-139 LMLVKLYDDQATKI
+139 LMLVKLYDDQTTKI

-391 TLKAAVPAYETTYEI
+391 TLKAAIPAYETTYEI

-500 RTAIGES
+500 RTAIGER

-519 LKSGVSLLYSNVGNI
+519 LKSGVSLLYSNVGDI
-534 ESNRQGTVTFT
+534 ESNRQGTVIFT

-575 FHRKFVCWKGIEGIK
+575 FHRKFVCWKDIEGIK

-726 FASVTAAADAAMGS
+726 FASVTAVADATMGS
-740 ATVTVGSSTPAET
+740 ATVAVGDSTPAET

-770 DRYTLT
+770 NRYTLT
-776 GWEVKEAGSDTL
+776 GWEVKAAGSDTL
-788 IPTTPVEGNANQAT
+788 IKVTTDAEDANKAT

-825 STACVLED
+825 SPACVLED
-833 VDLKITGAT
+833 VELAIPSASVSREGSKIT
-842 VENQG
+842 
-847 PSYTV
+847 
-852 TVPANTDEDTLSAAV
+852 
-867 LKFTISEYA
+867 I
-876 DIIRAGDETPW
+876 
-887 PTNGQACG
+887 
-895 MTLDTPVT
+895 
-903 FTVRSEKCRLG
+903 
-914 GDDAAKAE
+914 
-922 YTITV
+922 
-927 VRAKSTQCAIDSAKL
+927 
-942 GNVDGVVDQT
+942 
-952 GKTVTFTVPADTEDS
+952 
-967 AVATMPLTFTCS
+967 
-979 QYASIKLKDAEADW
+979 
-993 VNDTACGMKLN
+993 
-1004 EEKTFV
+1004 
-1010 VTAEDGTTTAE
+1010 
-1021 YTVVI
+1021 
-1026 HRAPSDKKALTGATL
+1026 
-1041 GDIAAVI
+1041 
-1048 DEDGHA
+1048 
-1054 LTFTVPSD
+1054 
-1062 TTDSTLGEMILKFT
+1062 
-1076 CSPRAAVKLKDAE
+1076 
-1089 DNWPA
+1089 
-1094 AGLRSGL
+1094 
-1101 KLGIPA
+1101 
-1107 TFVVTAENGD
+1107 
-1117 TQEYTVTVNRE
+1117 
-1128 KSTEKAITEAV
+1128 
-1139 LTKTGGASVK
+1139 
-1149 ADISEQNK
+1149 
-1157 TVTFM
+1157 
-1162 LPVGTTDADV
+1162 
-1172 AAMTLKFTCSQYA
+1172 
-1185 SIKLEGAETNWPA
+1185 
-1198 DGQLC
+1198 
-1203 GMKLNEAKTFV
+1203 
-1214 VTAENG
+1214 
-1220 GTQPYTVLIVRGK
+1220 
-1233 SAAKELT
+1233 
-1240 SAILLAKAG
+1240 
-1249 DTTSPATVKIDNAK
+1249 
-1263 KTIDFTLPAG
+1263 TLPAG

-1278 LGEMIL
+1278 LADAML
-1284 KLTVSDY
+1284 KFTVSKY
-1291 ATVAKKDDPGKN
+1291 ADIIRAGDDAAWPAAGK
-1303 WTEGAVCG
+1303 ACG

-1316 AATFTVTAEN
+1316 AVTFTVRSEKNLIGKDETAKA
-1326 GSTQDYTVTIT
+1326 DYKVTIT
-1337 RTKSTTKDIT
+1337 VAKSSAKDIT
-1347 AVKLLDADKSVIAE
+1347 AVKLLNADKSVIAE
-1361 GKLSGT
+1361 GKLNGT
-1367 TWTITLPSDTDKALI
+1367 TWTITLPPDTDKALI

-1436 VTAEDG
+1436 VTAEDD

-1453 TAPNAPTLSNGSA
+1453 TAPNAPTLSGGSA
-1466 TRTSKT
+1466 TRSSKT
-1472 GATVKFTSSEA
+1472 AATVKFTSSEA
-1483 GTYYYKV
+1483 GNYFYQV
-1490 VTHGAAAPTVDEIKK
+1490 VDHGAAVPTVDTSK
-1505 STTKGTASA
+1505 SGTSAVKGENTI
-1514 GETTFTLSNL
+1514 TLSNL
-1524 TEDARDIYIVVVSA
+1524 TEDARDIYIVVKNA

-1543 TALKIEIPAY
+1543 AALKVEIPAY
-1553 GGGTETPDTGK
+1553 GSGSETPDTGK
-1564 FTITANA
+1564 FTITINA

-1591 VTVTPDSGYQMVE
+1591 VTVKPDSGYQMVE
-1604 GSLSYSLAV
+1604 GSLTYSLAV

-1628 PGGNVTITCKWE
+1628 PAGNVTITCKWE

-1655 GVAGAVNNTTNT
+1655 GVAGAVNNSTNT

-1681 TPTIST
+1681 TPVIAT
-1687 NGVKSLTPGSGETVN
+1687 NGVKSLTPGNGETVN
-1702 FTNSVTYMATMEDGS
+1702 FTNAVTYTVAMEDGS
-1717 TKAYTVTVYVDKGTL
+1717 SKTYTVTVYVDKGTL

-1740 TDFVNQVPWWEYAKH
+1740 TDFANQVPWWQYAEK
-1755 QQSTSSYPKY
+1755 QQSTSKYPKY

>member
-27 YADSQPFSIIGSDGT
+27 YADSQPFSITGSDGT

-59 YPTVYCLWVPED
+59 YPTVYCLRVPED

-81 TYQKLHC
+81 IYTTLQC

-121 KNIPDVGKYIDSS
+121 KNISGVGKYIDSS
-134 TDVAH
+134 TDVTH
-139 LMLVKLYDDQATKI
+139 LMLVKLYDDQATDI

-199 TVYCLWVPEDV
+199 TVYCLRVPEDV
-210 ATLTIRASDT
+210 ATLTIRASDIYT
-220 YQKLHCACN
+220 TLQCACN

-257 KLKNIPGVGK
+257 KLKNISGVGK
-267 YIDSSTDAAH
+267 YIDSSTDVTH
-277 LMLVKLYDDQTTDIS
+277 LMLVKLYDDQATDIS
-292 YILIQAGGSA
+292 YILIQAGGSV

-316 NGVQRTGETT
+316 DGVQRTGETT

-331 TSSEAGTVY
+331 TSSEAGTAY
-340 YSLVSADAVDTSGAG
+340 YSLVSADAVDTSAAG
-355 TPMVSGENTLN
+355 TAMVSGENTLN

-382 DSSGNISES
+382 DSSGNISVS
-391 TLKAAVPAYETTYEI
+391 TLEAAVPAYETTYEI

-500 RTAIGES
+500 RTAIGER

-519 LKSGVSLLYSNVGNI
+519 LKSGVSLLYSNVGDI
-534 ESNRQGTVTFT
+534 ESNRQGTVIFT

-575 FHRKFVCWKGIEGIK
+575 FHRKFVCWKDIEGIK

-711 SGEKMAVTANFRERA
+711 SGEKMTVTANFRERA

-740 ATVTVGSSTPAET
+740 ATVTVGGSTPAET

-770 DRYTLT
+770 ERYMLK
-776 GWEVKEAGSDTL
+776 GWEVKDADNKDVTY
-788 IPTTPVEGNANQAT
+788 TVAKDVNVAT
-802 FTMPAT
+802 FIMPDT
-808 DNSITAT
+808 GKDITAM
-815 AIFAVDPDKA
+815 AIFEVDPAKA
-825 STACVLED
+825 SPACVLSNVTLD
-833 VDLKITGAT
+833 IPGAT
-842 VENQG
+842 SERSG
-847 PSYTV
+847 TKYTI
-852 TVPANTDEDTLSAAV
+852 TVPANTDEAALAQAV
-867 LKFTISEYA
+867 LKLEISEHAAVKKTGEA
-876 DIIRAGDETPW
+876 DNW
-887 PTNGQACG
+887 PAEGKACG
-895 MTLDTPVT
+895 MTLDQAVT
-903 FTVRSEKCRLG
+903 FTVYSEKCLLG
-914 GDDAAKAE
+914 KDDTAKA
-922 YTITV
+922 
-927 VRAKSTQCAIDSAKL
+927 
-942 GNVDGVVDQT
+942 
-952 GKTVTFTVPADTEDS
+952 
-967 AVATMPLTFTCS
+967 
-979 QYASIKLKDAEADW
+979 
-993 VNDTACGMKLN
+993 
-1004 EEKTFV
+1004 
-1010 VTAEDGTTTAE
+1010 
-1021 YTVVI
+1021 
-1026 HRAPSDKKALTGATL
+1026 
-1041 GDIAAVI
+1041 
-1048 DEDGHA
+1048 
-1054 LTFTVPSD
+1054 
-1062 TTDSTLGEMILKFT
+1062 
-1076 CSPRAAVKLKDAE
+1076 
-1089 DNWPA
+1089 
-1094 AGLRSGL
+1094 
-1101 KLGIPA
+1101 
-1107 TFVVTAENGD
+1107 
-1117 TQEYTVTVNRE
+1117 
-1128 KSTEKAITEAV
+1128 
-1139 LTKTGGASVK
+1139 
-1149 ADISEQNK
+1149 
-1157 TVTFM
+1157 
-1162 LPVGTTDADV
+1162 
-1172 AAMTLKFTCSQYA
+1172 
-1185 SIKLEGAETNWPA
+1185 
-1198 DGQLC
+1198 
-1203 GMKLNEAKTFV
+1203 
-1214 VTAENG
+1214 
-1220 GTQPYTVLIVRGK
+1220 
-1233 SAAKELT
+1233 
-1240 SAILLAKAG
+1240 
-1249 DTTSPATVKIDNAK
+1249 
-1263 KTIDFTLPAG
+1263 
-1273 TDTSK
+1273 
-1278 LGEMIL
+1278 
-1284 KLTVSDY
+1284 
-1291 ATVAKKDDPGKN
+1291 
-1303 WTEGAVCG
+1303 
-1311 MELDK
+1311 
-1316 AATFTVTAEN
+1316 
-1326 GSTQDYTVTIT
+1326 DYTVTIT
-1337 RTKSTTKDIT
+1337 KAKSSEKDIT
-1347 AVKLLDADKSVIAE
+1347 AVKLLNADKSVIAE

-1453 TAPNAPTLSNGSA
+1453 TAPNAPTLSGGSA

-1483 GTYYYKV
+1483 GSYFYKV
-1490 VTHGAAAPTVDEIKK
+1490 VDHGAAVPTVDTSKN
-1505 STTKGTASA
+1505 GTSA
-1514 GETTFTLSNL
+1514 VQGENTITLSNL
-1524 TEDARDIYIVVVSA
+1524 TEDARDIYIVVVGA
-1538 SGGES
+1538 AGGES
-1543 TALKIEIPAY
+1543 AALKVEIPAY
-1553 GGGTETPDTGK
+1553 GSGSETPDTGK
-1564 FTITANA
+1564 FTITINA

-1591 VTVTPDSGYQMVE
+1591 VTVKPDSGYQMVE
-1604 GSLSYSLAV
+1604 GSLTYSLAV
-1613 AGGETVKITGNRFIM
+1613 AGGETVKITGNRFTM
-1628 PGGNVTITCKWE
+1628 PAGNVTITCKWE

-1649 TSFSIN
+1649 TSFSIS
-1655 GVAGAVNNTTNT
+1655 GVVGAVNNTTNT
-1667 ITITMPRGTDVTKL
+1667 ITITLPRGTDVTKL
-1681 TPTIST
+1681 TPVIAT
-1687 NGVKSLTPGSGETVN
+1687 NGVKSLTPGNGVTVD
-1702 FTNSVTYMATMEDGS
+1702 FTNAVTYTAAMEDGS
-1717 TKAYTVTVYVDKGTL
+1717 SKTYTVTVYVDKGTL

-1740 TDFVNQVPWWEYAKH
+1740 TDFATQVPWWQYAEK
-1755 QQSTSSYPKY
+1755 QQSTSKYPKY

>member
-1 MNKLKRI
+1 MKD
-8 LILGLIAIL
+8 
-17 CFSVIPTTVA
+17 IP
-27 YADSQPFSIIGSDGT
+27 G
-42 AYTPVKTDIK
+42 
-52 YDPVGEI
+52 
-59 YPTVYCLWVPED
+59 
-71 VATLTIRASD
+71 
-81 TYQKLHC
+81 
-88 ACNKGGTSTTEN
+88 
-100 GEIVLSLS
+100 
-108 TNNHTKRC
+108 
-116 LSTKL
+116 
-121 KNIPDVGKYIDSS
+121 VGKYIDSN
-134 TDVAH
+134 TDYKH
-139 LMLVKLYDDQATKI
+139 LMLVKLYDDQAT
-153 SYILIQAGGTKLIAD
+153 
-168 PQPFSI
+168 
-174 TGSDGTAYT
+174 
-183 PVKTDIKYDP
+183 
-193 VGEIYP
+193 
-199 TVYCLWVPEDV
+199 
-210 ATLTIRASDT
+210 
-220 YQKLHCACN
+220 
-229 KGGTSTTEN
+229 
-238 GEIVL
+238 
-243 SLSTNNHTKRCLST
+243 
-257 KLKNIPGVGK
+257 
-267 YIDSSTDAAH
+267 
-277 LMLVKLYDDQTTDIS
+277 DIS
-292 YILIQAGGSA
+292 YILIQAGGSV

-308 PPELSLVA
+308 PPELSLIA

-331 TSSEAGTVY
+331 TSSEAGTAY
-340 YSLVSADAVDTSGAG
+340 YSLVSADAVDTSAAG
-355 TPMVSGENTLN
+355 TAMVSGENTLN
-366 ITGLTADAAT
+366 ITGITADATT

-382 DSSGNISES
+382 DGSGNVSES
-391 TLKAAVPAYETTYEI
+391 TLEAAVPAYETTYEI

-460 AGKELASVS
+460 TGKELASVS
-469 LITNDGNKTP
+469 LITNDGNNTP
-479 INVTVDGTENSF
+479 INATVDGTENSF

-507 FTLKDSSIVRYS
+507 FTLKESSIVRYS
-519 LKSGVSLLYSNVGNI
+519 LKSGVSLLYSNVGDI

-575 FHRKFVCWKGIEGIK
+575 FHRKFVRWKDIDGIK

-598 PSFTFE
+598 PSFTFT
-604 MPANDVYLFAEI
+604 MPASDVYLFAEI

-676 RDGTTLPDS
+676 RSDGTTLPDS

-711 SGEKMAVTANFRERA
+711 SGEKMTVTANFRDRT
-726 FASVTAAADAAMGS
+726 FASVTAVADATMGS
-740 ATVTVGSSTPAET
+740 ATVTVGENTGTSQYP
-753 QSVVYEG
+753 VYEG
-760 QTVTLTATPG
+760 QSVTLTATPG
-770 DRYTLT
+770 NRYTLT
-776 GWEVKEAGSDTL
+776 GWEVKVDGSDTL
-788 IPTTPVEGNANQAT
+788 IKVTKDAEDANKAT

-808 DNSITAT
+808 KENITAK
-815 AIFAVDPDKA
+815 AIFEVDPAKA
-825 STACVLED
+825 SAACVLED
-833 VDLKITGAT
+833 VELAIPSAT
-842 VENQG
+842 VENTG
-847 PSYTV
+847 TSYTI
-852 TVPANTDEDTLSAAV
+852 TVPANTDADTLAAAV
-867 LKFTISEYA
+867 LKFTVSKYA
-876 DIIRAGDETPW
+876 DVVTADGSVW
-887 PTNGQACG
+887 PEDGKACG

-903 FTVRSEKCRLG
+903 FTVRSEKCRIG
-914 GDDAAKAE
+914 KDDAAKAN

-927 VRAKSTQCAIDSAKL
+927 IRAKSTQCAIGSAKL

-952 GKTVTFTVPADTEDS
+952 GKTLTFTVPADTEDS
-967 AVATMPLTFTCS
+967 AVTNMPLTFACS

-1010 VTAEDGTTTAE
+1010 VTAEDGTTTAV

-1054 LTFTVPSD
+1054 VTFTVPAD
-1062 TTDSTLGEMILKFT
+1062 TTDSKLGEMILKFT
-1076 CSPRAAVKLKDAE
+1076 CSPRATVKLKDA
-1089 DNWPA
+1089 DNNWPD
-1094 AGLRSGL
+1094 SGEACRL
-1101 KLGIPA
+1101 KLGVPA
-1107 TFVVTAENGD
+1107 TFVVTAED
-1117 TQEYTVTVNRE
+1117 TSTREYTVTVNRE

-1139 LTKTGGASVK
+1139 LTKTGGTSVK

-1157 TVTFM
+1157 TITFT
-1162 LPVGTTDADV
+1162 LPAGTTDADV

-1220 GTQPYTVLIVRGK
+1220 GTQTYTVLIVRGK
-1233 SAAKELT
+1233 STAKEIT

-1273 TDTSK
+1273 SDTSK

-1291 ATVAKKDDPGKN
+1291 ATVKKSGDTDNWPAAGK
-1303 WTEGAVCG
+1303 ACG
-1311 MELDK
+1311 MKLDTPV
-1316 AATFTVTAEN
+1316 TFTVTAED
-1326 GSTQDYTVTIT
+1326 GKTTQDYALTIT
-1337 RTKSTTKDIT
+1337 KAKSSEKDIT
-1347 AVKLLDADKSVIAE
+1347 AVKLLNADKSVIAA

-1404 AEGYDDATGIIG
+1404 AEGYDDATGISG

-1431 SKTFT
+1431 SNTFT

-1448 VEIKY
+1448 VAIEY

-1472 GATVKFTSSEA
+1472 GATVKFTTNEA

-1490 VTHGAAAPTVDEIKK
+1490 VTHGAAAPTADEIMK
-1505 STTKGTASA
+1505 STTHGTASA
-1514 GETTFTLSNL
+1514 GETTITLSNL
-1524 TEDARDIYIVVVSA
+1524 TEDARDIYIVVVGA
-1538 SGGES
+1538 AGGES
-1543 TALKIEIPAY
+1543 TALKVEIPAY
-1553 GGGTETPDTGK
+1553 GSGSETPDTGK
-1564 FTITANA
+1564 FTISVNA
-1571 PKGGTIT
+1571 PKGGKIT

-1591 VTVTPDSGYQMVE
+1591 VTVKPDSGYQMVE
-1604 GSLSYSLAV
+1604 GSLTYSLAV
-1613 AGGETVKITGNRFIM
+1613 AGGETVKITGNRFTM
-1628 PGGNVTITCKWE
+1628 PAGNVTITCKWE

-1655 GVAGAVNNTTNT
+1655 GVAGAVNNSTNT

-1681 TPTIST
+1681 TPVIAT
-1687 NGVKSLTPGSGETVN
+1687 NGVKSLTPGSGETVD
-1702 FTNSVTYMATMEDGS
+1702 FTNAVTYTAAMEDGS
-1717 TKAYTVTVYVDKGTL
+1717 SKTYTVTVYVDKGTL

-1740 TDFVNQVPWWEYAKH
+1740 TDFATQVPWWQYAEK
-1755 QQSTSSYPKY
+1755 QQSTSKYPKY

>member
-174 TGSDGTAYT
+174 TGSNGTAYT

-308 PPELSLVA
+308 PPEFSLVA

-391 TLKAAVPAYETTYEI
+391 TLKAAVPAYETTYQI
-406 YLGLWSHAQYYDLGY
+406 YLGLWSHTQYYDLGY

-575 FHRKFVCWKGIEGIK
+575 FHRKFVCWKDIKGIE
-590 VSAEDQLK
+590 VSTEDQLN
-598 PSFTFE
+598 PSFTFT
-604 MPANDVYLFAEI
+604 MPASDVYLFAEI

-711 SGEKMAVTANFRERA
+711 SGEKMTVTANFRERA
-726 FASVTAAADAAMGS
+726 FASVTAVADATMGS
-740 ATVTVGSSTPAET
+740 ATVTVGGSTPAET

-770 DRYTLT
+770 ERYMLK
-776 GWEVKEAGSDTL
+776 GWEVKDADKNDVTYTVAED
-788 IPTTPVEGNANQAT
+788 VVNVAT
-802 FTMPAT
+802 FIMPAT
-808 DNSITAT
+808 GKDITAK
-815 AIFAVDPDKA
+815 AIFKVDPAKA
-825 STACVLED
+825 SAAC
-833 VDLKITGAT
+833 DLSNVTLNIPGAT
-842 VENQG
+842 SERSG
-847 PSYTV
+847 TKYTI
-852 TVPANTDEDTLSAAV
+852 TVPANTDEAALAQAV
-867 LKFTISEYA
+867 LKLEISEYA
-876 DIIRAGDETPW
+876 TVKKSGD
-887 PTNGQACG
+887 
-895 MTLDTPVT
+895 
-903 FTVRSEKCRLG
+903 
-914 GDDAAKAE
+914 
-922 YTITV
+922 
-927 VRAKSTQCAIDSAKL
+927 
-942 GNVDGVVDQT
+942 T
-952 GKTVTFTVPADTEDS
+952 G
-967 AVATMPLTFTCS
+967 
-979 QYASIKLKDAEADW
+979 
-993 VNDTACGMKLN
+993 
-1004 EEKTFV
+1004 
-1010 VTAEDGTTTAE
+1010 
-1021 YTVVI
+1021 
-1026 HRAPSDKKALTGATL
+1026 
-1041 GDIAAVI
+1041 
-1048 DEDGHA
+1048 
-1054 LTFTVPSD
+1054 
-1062 TTDSTLGEMILKFT
+1062 
-1076 CSPRAAVKLKDAE
+1076 
-1089 DNWPA
+1089 NWPA
-1094 AGLRSGL
+1094 EG
-1101 KLGIPA
+1101 
-1107 TFVVTAENGD
+1107 
-1117 TQEYTVTVNRE
+1117 
-1128 KSTEKAITEAV
+1128 KAC
-1139 LTKTGGASVK
+1139 
-1149 ADISEQNK
+1149 D
-1157 TVTFM
+1157 
-1162 LPVGTTDADV
+1162 
-1172 AAMTLKFTCSQYA
+1172 
-1185 SIKLEGAETNWPA
+1185 
-1198 DGQLC
+1198 
-1203 GMKLNEAKTFV
+1203 
-1214 VTAENG
+1214 
-1220 GTQPYTVLIVRGK
+1220 
-1233 SAAKELT
+1233 
-1240 SAILLAKAG
+1240 
-1249 DTTSPATVKIDNAK
+1249 
-1263 KTIDFTLPAG
+1263 
-1273 TDTSK
+1273 
-1278 LGEMIL
+1278 
-1284 KLTVSDY
+1284 
-1291 ATVAKKDDPGKN
+1291 
-1303 WTEGAVCG
+1303 

-1337 RTKSTTKDIT
+1337 KAKSSEKDIT
-1347 AVKLLDADKSVIAE
+1347 AVKLLNADKSVIAE

-1367 TWTITLPSDTDKALI
+1367 TWTITLPSNTDKALI
-1382 NKIGTSTDVF
+1382 NKIGSAPDVF

-1453 TAPNAPTLSNGSA
+1453 TAPNAPTLSGGSA

-1472 GATVKFTSSEA
+1472 AATVKFTSNEA
-1483 GTYYYKV
+1483 GTYFYKV
-1490 VTHGAAAPTVDEIKK
+1490 VEHGAAAPTVDEIMK
-1505 STTKGTASA
+1505 STTHGTASA
-1514 GETTFTLSNL
+1514 GETTITLSNL
-1524 TEDARDIYIVVVSA
+1524 TEDARDIYIVVVNA

-1543 TALKIEIPAY
+1543 TVLKVEIPAY
-1553 GGGTETPDTGK
+1553 GSGSETPDTGK
-1564 FTITANA
+1564 FTITINA
-1571 PKGGTIT
+1571 PKGGKIT

-1591 VTVTPDSGYQMVE
+1591 VTVTPDSGYQMAE
-1604 GSLSYSLAV
+1604 GSLTYSLAV
-1613 AGGETVKITGNRFIM
+1613 AGGETVKITGNRFTM
-1628 PGGNVTITCKWE
+1628 PAGNVTITCKWE
-1640 TATTTAKGI
+1640 TATTTVKGI

-1655 GVAGAVNNTTNT
+1655 GVAGAVNNSTNT

-1681 TPTIST
+1681 TPVIAT
-1687 NGVKSLTPGSGETVN
+1687 NGVKSLTPGNGETVD
-1702 FTNSVTYMATMEDGS
+1702 FTNAVTYTAAMEDGS
-1717 TKAYTVTVYVDKGTL
+1717 SKTYTVTVYVDKGTL

-1740 TDFVNQVPWWEYAKH
+1740 TDFATQVPWWEYAKH
-1755 QQSTSSYPKY
+1755 QQSTSKYPKY

>member
-27 YADSQPFSIIGSDGT
+27 YADSQPFSITGSDGT

-59 YPTVYCLWVPED
+59 YPTLYCLWVPED
-71 VATLTIRASD
+71 VEALTIRASD
-81 TYQKLHC
+81 IYTTLQC

-121 KNIPDVGKYIDSS
+121 KNISGVGKYIDSS
-134 TDVAH
+134 TDVTH
-139 LMLVKLYDDQATKI
+139 LMLVKLYDDQATDI

-199 TVYCLWVPEDV
+199 TLYCLWVPEDV
-210 ATLTIRASDT
+210 EALTIRASDIYT
-220 YQKLHCACN
+220 TLQCACN

-257 KLKNIPGVGK
+257 KLKNISGVGK
-267 YIDSSTDAAH
+267 YIDSSTDVTH
-277 LMLVKLYDDQTTDIS
+277 LMLVKLYDDQATDIS
-292 YILIQAGGSA
+292 YILIQAGGSV

-316 NGVQRTGETT
+316 DGVQRTGETT

-331 TSSEAGTVY
+331 TSSEAGTAY
-340 YSLVSADAVDTSGAG
+340 YSLVSADAVDTSAAG
-355 TPMVSGENTLN
+355 TAMVSGENTLN

-382 DSSGNISES
+382 DSSGNISVS
-391 TLKAAVPAYETTYEI
+391 TLEAAVPAYETTYEI

-421 RVASVTAD
+421 RVASVTVD

-500 RTAIGES
+500 RTAIGER

-519 LKSGVSLLYSNVGNI
+519 LKSGVSLLYSNVGDI
-534 ESNRQGTVTFT
+534 ESNRQGTVIFT

-575 FHRKFVCWKGIEGIK
+575 FHRKFVCWKDIEGIK

-726 FASVTAAADAAMGS
+726 FASVTAVADATMGS
-740 ATVTVGSSTPAET
+740 ATVAVGDSTPAET

-770 DRYTLT
+770 NRYTLT
-776 GWEVKEAGSDTL
+776 GWEVKAAGSDTL
-788 IPTTPVEGNANQAT
+788 IKVTTDAEDANKAT

-808 DNSITAT
+808 GKAITAK
-815 AIFAVDPDKA
+815 AIFEVDPDKA
-825 STACVLED
+825 SPACVLED
-833 VDLKITGAT
+833 VELAIPNAT
-842 VENQG
+842 VENTG
-847 PSYTV
+847 TSYTI
-852 TVPANTDEDTLSAAV
+852 TVPANTDADTLAAAV
-867 LKFTISEYA
+867 LNFTISKYA
-876 DIIRAGDETPW
+876 DVVTADGSVW
-887 PTNGQACG
+887 PEDGKACG

-903 FTVRSEKCRLG
+903 FTVRSEKCRIG
-914 GDDAAKAE
+914 KDDTAKA
-922 YTITV
+922 
-927 VRAKSTQCAIDSAKL
+927 
-942 GNVDGVVDQT
+942 
-952 GKTVTFTVPADTEDS
+952 
-967 AVATMPLTFTCS
+967 
-979 QYASIKLKDAEADW
+979 
-993 VNDTACGMKLN
+993 
-1004 EEKTFV
+1004 
-1010 VTAEDGTTTAE
+1010 
-1021 YTVVI
+1021 
-1026 HRAPSDKKALTGATL
+1026 
-1041 GDIAAVI
+1041 
-1048 DEDGHA
+1048 
-1054 LTFTVPSD
+1054 
-1062 TTDSTLGEMILKFT
+1062 
-1076 CSPRAAVKLKDAE
+1076 
-1089 DNWPA
+1089 
-1094 AGLRSGL
+1094 
-1101 KLGIPA
+1101 
-1107 TFVVTAENGD
+1107 
-1117 TQEYTVTVNRE
+1117 
-1128 KSTEKAITEAV
+1128 
-1139 LTKTGGASVK
+1139 
-1149 ADISEQNK
+1149 
-1157 TVTFM
+1157 
-1162 LPVGTTDADV
+1162 
-1172 AAMTLKFTCSQYA
+1172 
-1185 SIKLEGAETNWPA
+1185 
-1198 DGQLC
+1198 
-1203 GMKLNEAKTFV
+1203 
-1214 VTAENG
+1214 
-1220 GTQPYTVLIVRGK
+1220 
-1233 SAAKELT
+1233 
-1240 SAILLAKAG
+1240 
-1249 DTTSPATVKIDNAK
+1249 
-1263 KTIDFTLPAG
+1263 
-1273 TDTSK
+1273 
-1278 LGEMIL
+1278 
-1284 KLTVSDY
+1284 
-1291 ATVAKKDDPGKN
+1291 
-1303 WTEGAVCG
+1303 
-1311 MELDK
+1311 
-1316 AATFTVTAEN
+1316 
-1326 GSTQDYTVTIT
+1326 DYTVTIT
-1337 RTKSTTKDIT
+1337 KAKSSEKDIT
-1347 AVKLLDADKSVIAE
+1347 AVKLLNADKSVIAE

-1367 TWTITLPSDTDKALI
+1367 TWTITLPSNTDKTLI
-1382 NKIGTSTDVF
+1382 NKIGSAPDVY
-1392 MQINYTGVSLAQ
+1392 MQLLHTGVSVKQ
-1404 AEGYDDATGIIG
+1404 EEGWNDADGAPY
-1416 KWSSGNVMCGISPNS
+1416 WNSGDAMCGISVNT

-1436 VTAEDG
+1436 VTAEDD

-1448 VEIKY
+1448 VAIEY

-1472 GATVKFTSSEA
+1472 GATVKFTTNEA

-1490 VTHGAAAPTVDEIKK
+1490 VTHGAAAPTADEIMK
-1505 STTKGTASA
+1505 STTHGTASA
-1514 GETTFTLSNL
+1514 GETTITLSNL
-1524 TEDARDIYIVVVSA
+1524 TEDARDIYIVVVGA
-1538 SGGES
+1538 AGGES
-1543 TALKIEIPAY
+1543 TALKVEIPAY
-1553 GGGTETPDTGK
+1553 GSGSETPDTGK
-1564 FTITANA
+1564 FTISVNA
-1571 PKGGTIT
+1571 PKGGKIT
-1578 TNRTKAD
+1578 TYRTKAD

-1591 VTVTPDSGYQMVE
+1591 VTVTPDNGYQMVE
-1604 GSLSYSLAV
+1604 GSLTYSLAV
-1613 AGGETVKITGNRFIM
+1613 AGGETVKITGNRFTM
-1628 PGGNVTITCKWE
+1628 PAGNVTITCKWE

-1649 TSFSIN
+1649 TSFSIS
-1655 GVAGAVNNTTNT
+1655 GVVGAVNNTTNT
-1667 ITITMPRGTDVTKL
+1667 ITITLPRGTDVTKL
-1681 TPTIST
+1681 TPVIAT
-1687 NGVKSLTPGSGETVN
+1687 NGVKSLTPGNGETVN
-1702 FTNSVTYMATMEDGS
+1702 FTNAVTYTAAMEDGS
-1717 TKAYTVTVYVDKGTL
+1717 SKTYTVTVYVDKGTL

-1740 TDFVNQVPWWEYAKH
+1740 TDFATQVPWWEYAKH
-1755 QQSTSSYPKY
+1755 QQSTSKYPKY